1 MDKLSTLFLVLVAW
15 LFSGTA
21 YADDTDTGTST
32 TTTPSLSFSPKDGVL
47 TVNAVGDM
55 TTYKG
60 TIKSTKRVFTQAA
73 EGKIVRRDANSWS
86 YVNVVE
92 NEAFNSSSKYAY
104 VTNSWTACAEG
115 APVND
120 YRNITNVKEIFSIP
134 EGKYIYEAYL
144 DNDKI
149 KINSQ
154 AVTETYSPNWYGIIK
169 YNDVTYSN
177 YVVCSEAHNQGDLLD
192 PATEGLLH
200 TVADMK
206 ENYVVTQY
214 EVISDFVYKSTDG
227 GKNKTH
233 VAKGTYTYVKGESFY
248 TMTDI
253 KNNEISDN
261 STYFAE
267 NGEGAS
273 YVTSKEITAELTF
286 LDAVKDQL
294 ASTGCKT
301 LKFALSGT
309 PATLSKDQVQGI
321 INSANSADYCFDFSN
336 IQGLTEEELSG
347 LTPNGTTTPAWV
359 VPDYSTNGTKIS
371 TEKKKSIAEAYQKA
385 TKKANNDAANNV
397 YWFSPKMQNDMTE
410 DNIANAK
417 YNLNVLSNGNGNSAA
432 CGSKLPEA
440 DTKNV
445 VVYLQGDDL
454 HARAMNATDAIKF
467 DYPGIS
473 NLVLDNITLWGAN
486 MTAFKSCRNAER
498 VILQGEDVS
507 KWTKEP
513 TSQSSVKI
521 VQSIYTPDGS
531 NSTDTV
537 CQIKVLEPG
546 ALNKLSQAH
555 YIDQAITDA
564 FSSDIYGEINTED
577 FTFLNGSNMKR
588 LNLANATYTGPAD
601 DLLTFNNDYLFY
613 LALPTKDASSKTDPD
628 FYNKFN
634 GLFVNCKNLK
644 GLSYYDSVEAQLT
657 ATLRDLRDEKGEIR
671 DITDANGKVIESGV
685 AMGTLK
691 TLTDMETK
699 QTDGNKNIK
708 AVRLAGRMCAQDLG
722 SDIQYDTAGHL
733 VYKITRT
740 AEQGGDE
747 NLTDTL
753 YRKELIPITSHTV
766 GEDELTKKLTT
777 KLDMTRLGALNYALS
792 IETADLKN
800 VSIDEKF
807 QNDLCL
813 GALGKTYGKLKTVT
827 WPTDKSVQEIPTS
840 CFTGNHKI
848 TEICIPENVK
858 KIGGSAFQDVHNLIR
873 VTTTGPSKYREGN
886 VEQEVPEGTYDH
898 GDSTAT
904 FSAKLQMIE
913 TGAFKLVE
921 NFKDVYCLG
930 KDAAPQCQR
939 WAFDTS
945 LTFGNNGF
953 TRTDDGLITRENFY
967 KGGAT
972 DPTDPTK
979 KAPKQWIAVLHFPS
993 GCSSKQVKKYTDP
1006 TREYSVADGK
1016 GTTDGNGHLLMWPKH
1031 TEMLMSYAQGHT
1043 GYTWKAWNPKRKEE
1057 QGANFFELELSDPIY
1072 HDPLH
1077 PTQTM
1082 GNAEYANAIKEGKV
1096 SDGDYRFYVPSTT
1109 TEDYRGWH
1117 EFVLTGSSNYSD
1129 PDDPKWNFDLISDN
1143 EWWTICLPFD
1153 MTKAQ
1158 MKQVF
1163 GGAKDKEGNEL
1174 YPVLCRL
1181 VSVKRD
1187 GTKQQITLKFGK
1199 DLVQYKDETNNE
1211 SKEPTDD
1218 DSVVLHKGHPYML
1231 KPYMPIVDGKV
1242 TIPRDLPFSK
1252 LNYEPPT
1259 DGVDNIIAKDKATI
1273 NKVSPVVRAVDENNK
1288 PVDWYYRFIGTFTKW
1303 YLPENC
1309 YFFAWYSNESKPRW
1323 FYKNY
1328 IDRQKRFWNPNTCV
1342 IMVNKTDSVP
1352 TFVGYGEGGN
1362 GIEATSHWDVFDK
1375 DYKSLFDWDG
1385 FTPKPEVNK
1394 AKLNNPTG
1402 NAQVAPSFYG
1412 FEGASGIVDQIKFN
1426 FKQADPSSAAPVY
1439 NLNGQMVSPDG
1450 DTSRLV
1456 KGIYIKN
1463 GRKFV
1468 VK

>member
-1 MDKLSTLFLVLVAW
+1 MDKLSTLLFVLVAW

-21 YADDTDTGTST
+21 YADDTPTETPTGTAT
-32 TTTPSLSFSPKDGVL
+32 FAAADGVL
-47 TVNAVGDM
+47 TVTASGDLTNY
-55 TTYKG
+55 TTPSTAYFFTAAGAKAIKKG
-60 TIKSTKRVFTQAA
+60 HIKDNPNWADGVN
-73 EGKIVRRDANSWS
+73 EGDLYDPDQLYVYYDASQNK
-86 YVNVVE
+86 NVVIE
-92 NEAFNSSSKYAY
+92 NNATY
-104 VTNSWTACAEG
+104 
-115 APVND
+115 
-120 YRNITNVKEIFSIP
+120 FS
-134 EGKYIYEAYL
+134 
-144 DNDKI
+144 
-149 KINSQ
+149 
-154 AVTETYSPNWYGIIK
+154 TEPG
-169 YNDVTYSN
+169 
-177 YVVCSEAHNQGDLLD
+177 
-192 PATEGLLH
+192 
-200 TVADMK
+200 
-206 ENYVVTQY
+206 
-214 EVISDFVYKSTDG
+214 
-227 GKNKTH
+227 
-233 VAKGTYTYVKGESFY
+233 
-248 TMTDI
+248 
-253 KNNEISDN
+253 
-261 STYFAE
+261 STYIVSKEVTITFAE
-267 NGEGAS
+267 
-273 YVTSKEITAELTF
+273 EIEA
-286 LDAVKDQL
+286 QL
-294 ASTGCKT
+294 KAYKCTT
-301 LKFALSGT
+301 LKFALPENGT
-309 PATLSKDQVQGI
+309 PAILSKDQVQGI

-359 VPDYSTNGTKIS
+359 VPDYSKNGTKIS
-371 TEKKKSIAEAYQKA
+371 TEKKKSIADAYQTA
-385 TKKANNDAANNV
+385 TKKANNV

-417 YNLNVLSNGNGNSAA
+417 YNLNVLSNGNGTSAA

-440 DTKNV
+440 ETKNV
-445 VVYLQGDDL
+445 VVYLQGADL
-454 HARAMNATDAIKF
+454 HARAMNATVAISF

-486 MTAFKSCRNAER
+486 MTAFESFRNAEH
-498 VILQGEDVS
+498 VILQGEDVI

-521 VQSIYTPDGS
+521 VQSVYTPQNGS
-531 NSTDTV
+531 NSSNTV

-555 YIDQAITDA
+555 YIDQAITNA

-601 DLLTFNNDYLFY
+601 DLLTFNNDYLLY
-613 LALPTKDASSKTDPD
+613 LALPTKDANSKTDPD
-628 FYNKFN
+628 FYTKFN
-634 GLFVNCKNLK
+634 GLFDKCKNLK
-644 GLSYYDSVEAQLT
+644 GLSYYDSENAQLT

-671 DITDANGKVIESGV
+671 DIKYANGNIESGV

-733 VYKITRT
+733 VYKITSK
-740 AEQGGDE
+740 AVQGDDE

-753 YRKELIPITSHTV
+753 YQKVLIPITSHTV
-766 GEDELTKKLTT
+766 GEDELTKKLTA
-777 KLDMTRLGALNYALS
+777 KLDMTRVGALNYALS

-813 GALGKTYGKLKTVT
+813 GALGKTYGQLKTVT

-840 CFTGNHKI
+840 CFVSNHNI

-873 VTTTGPSKYREGN
+873 VTTTGPSKYWEGN
-886 VEQEVPEGTYDH
+886 VEKVVPAGTYDH

-913 TGAFKLVE
+913 TGAFSLVE

-930 KDAAPQCQR
+930 KDAPQCQR
-939 WAFDTS
+939 WAFYTN

-1031 TEMLMSYAQGHT
+1031 TEMVMSYAQGHT
-1043 GYTWKAWNPKRKEE
+1043 GYIWKAWTPKRNEK
-1057 QGANFFELELSDPIY
+1057 QGANFFEFELSDAIY

-1096 SDGDYRFYVPSTT
+1096 SDGDYRFYVPSETK
-1109 TEDYRGWH
+1109 EDYQGWH
-1117 EFVLTGSSNYSD
+1117 EFILTGSSNYSD
-1129 PDDPKWNFDLISDN
+1129 PHDPKWNFEKISDN
-1143 EWWTICLPFD
+1143 GWWTICLPFD

-1158 MKQVF
+1158 MAQVF
-1163 GGAKDKEGNEL
+1163 GTKNPDGTVKE

-1181 VSVKRD
+1181 VSVTRD
-1187 GTKQQITLKFGK
+1187 DTKQQITLNFGK

-1211 SKEPTDD
+1211 SKEATDSA
-1218 DSVVLHKGHPYML
+1218 SVVLHKGHPYML
-1231 KPYMPIVDGKV
+1231 KPNMPIDKNGKV
-1242 TIPRDLPFSK
+1242 TIPRDLPFK
-1252 LNYEPPT
+1252 VLKFVPPT
-1259 DGVDNIIAKDKATI
+1259 DGVDNIIAKDEATI
-1273 NKVSPVVRAVDENNK
+1273 NDVSPVVQAVNEK
-1288 PVDWYYRFIGTFTKW
+1288 GEKVDWYYRFIGTFTKW
-1303 YLPENC
+1303 YVPENC
-1309 YFFAWYSNESKPRW
+1309 YFFAWYGKESQPRW

-1342 IMVNKTDSVP
+1342 IMVNNENHVP
-1352 TFVGYGEGGN
+1352 TFVGYGEGQ
-1362 GIEATSHWDVFDK
+1362 EDETSHWDIFDK
-1375 DYKSLFDWDG
+1375 AYVSYFDWDG
-1385 FTPKPEVNK
+1385 YTPKPAVNNAQSNK
-1394 AKLNNPTG
+1394 PTG
-1402 NAQVAPSFYG
+1402 NAKVAPSLYG
-1412 FEGASGIVDQIKFN
+1412 FEGASGIVNQIKFN

>member
-21 YADDTDTGTST
+21 YADDTPTETPTGTAT
-32 TTTPSLSFSPKDGVL
+32 FAAADGVL
-47 TVNAVGDM
+47 TVTASGDLTNY
-55 TTYKG
+55 TTPSTAYFFTTAGASAIKKG
-60 TIKSTKRVFTQAA
+60 YRKDNPNWTEEVKAGDLYDPNQLYFYY
-73 EGKIVRRDANSWS
+73 DASQS
-86 YVNVVE
+86 KNVVIE
-92 NEAFNSSSKYAY
+92 
-104 VTNSWTACAEG
+104 
-115 APVND
+115 
-120 YRNITNVKEIFSIP
+120 
-134 EGKYIYEAYL
+134 
-144 DNDKI
+144 DNDTYFSTEPGSTYIESK
-149 KINSQ
+149 K
-154 AVTETYSPNWYGIIK
+154 VTITFVEEI
-169 YNDVTYSN
+169 
-177 YVVCSEAHNQGDLLD
+177 EAQL
-192 PATEGLLH
+192 
-200 TVADMK
+200 K
-206 ENYVVTQY
+206 
-214 EVISDFVYKSTDG
+214 VYKCT
-227 GKNKTH
+227 
-233 VAKGTYTYVKGESFY
+233 
-248 TMTDI
+248 
-253 KNNEISDN
+253 
-261 STYFAE
+261 
-267 NGEGAS
+267 
-273 YVTSKEITAELTF
+273 
-286 LDAVKDQL
+286 
-294 ASTGCKT
+294 T
-301 LKFALSGT
+301 LKFALPESGT

-321 INSANSADYCFDFSN
+321 INSAKSADYCFDFSN
-336 IQGLTEEELSG
+336 IQGLTEEDLSG
-347 LTPNGTTTPAWV
+347 LTYTGTTTPAWV

-371 TEKKKSIAEAYQKA
+371 TEKKKSIAEAYQTA
-385 TKKANNDAANNV
+385 TNKANNV
-397 YWFSPKMQNDMTE
+397 YWFSPNMQNDMTE
-410 DNIANAK
+410 GGIAK
-417 YNLNVLSNGNGNSAA
+417 YNLNVLSNGNATSAA
-432 CGSKLPEA
+432 YGSKLPEA
-440 DTKNV
+440 ETKNL
-445 VVYLQGDDL
+445 VVYLKGDGTNTL
-454 HARAMNATDAIKF
+454 PGMSPAVAISF

-486 MTAFKSCRNAER
+486 MTAFEPCSNAKR

-507 KWTKEP
+507 KWTKDD
-513 TSQSSVKI
+513 TNQSSVKI
-521 VQSIYTPDGS
+521 VQSVCTPNGS

-588 LNLANATYTGPAD
+588 LNLANATYTGAAD
-601 DLLTFNNDYLFY
+601 DLLTFNNEYLLY
-613 LALPTKDASSKTDPD
+613 LALPTKDANSKTAPD

-634 GLFVNCKNLK
+634 GLFDKCKNLK
-644 GLSYYDSVEAQLT
+644 GLSYYDSVEKQLT
-657 ATLRDLRDEKGEIR
+657 ATLRDLRDENGKIR
-671 DITDANGKVIESGV
+671 DVKYANGNIESGV

-699 QTDGNKNIK
+699 QTDENKNIK

-722 SDIQYDTAGHL
+722 SDIQYDKDGHL
-733 VYKITRT
+733 VYKITSK
-740 AEQGGDE
+740 AVQGGDE

-753 YRKELIPITSHTV
+753 YQKELIPITSNTV

-777 KLDMTRLGALNYALS
+777 KLDMTRVGALNYALS

-813 GALGKTYGKLKTVT
+813 GALGKTYGQLKTVT

-840 CFTGNHKI
+840 CFTNNRYI
-848 TEICIPENVK
+848 TKICIPENVK
-858 KIGGSAFQDVHNLIR
+858 KIGGSAFQNVHNLIR
-873 VTTTGPSKYREGN
+873 VTTTGPSHYTVNN
-886 VEQEVPEGTYDH
+886 VEQEVPAGTYDH

-913 TGAFKLVE
+913 TGAFSLVE

-939 WAFDTS
+939 WAFDTN

-1016 GTTDGNGHLLMWPKH
+1016 GTMDGNGHLLMWPKH

-1043 GYTWKAWNPKRKEE
+1043 GYTWKAWNPKRLEK
-1057 QGANFFELELSDPIY
+1057 QGANFFELELSDAIC

-1096 SDGDYRFYVPSTT
+1096 SDGDYRFYDPSKP

-1129 PDDPKWNFDLISDN
+1129 PHDPKWNFDLISDN

-1352 TFVGYGEGGN
+1352 TFVCYGEGGN

>member
-21 YADDTDTGTST
+21 YADDTPTETPTGTAT
-32 TTTPSLSFSPKDGVL
+32 FAAADGVL
-47 TVNAVGDM
+47 TVTASGDLTNYTSPSTAYFF
-55 TTYKG
+55 TTAGAKAIKKG
-60 TIKSTKRVFTQAA
+60 HIKDNPNWADEIKAGDLYDPDQL
-73 EGKIVRRDANSWS
+73 
-86 YVNVVE
+86 YVDVSQNVVIE
-92 NEAFNSSSKYAY
+92 NNATYFSTEPGSKYIESKE
-104 VTNSWTACAEG
+104 VTITFAE
-115 APVND
+115 
-120 YRNITNVKEIFSIP
+120 EI
-134 EGKYIYEAYL
+134 EAQL
-144 DNDKI
+144 K
-149 KINSQ
+149 
-154 AVTETYSPNWYGIIK
+154 
-169 YNDVTYSN
+169 
-177 YVVCSEAHNQGDLLD
+177 
-192 PATEGLLH
+192 
-200 TVADMK
+200 
-206 ENYVVTQY
+206 
-214 EVISDFVYKSTDG
+214 VYKCT
-227 GKNKTH
+227 
-233 VAKGTYTYVKGESFY
+233 
-248 TMTDI
+248 
-253 KNNEISDN
+253 
-261 STYFAE
+261 
-267 NGEGAS
+267 
-273 YVTSKEITAELTF
+273 
-286 LDAVKDQL
+286 
-294 ASTGCKT
+294 T
-301 LKFALSGT
+301 LKFALPESGT

-321 INSANSADYCFDFSN
+321 INSAKSAEYCFDFSN
-336 IQGLTEEELSG
+336 IQGLTEDELSG

-371 TEKKKSIAEAYQKA
+371 TEKKKSIAEAYQTA
-385 TKKANNDAANNV
+385 TNKANNV
-397 YWFSPKMQNDMTE
+397 YWFSPNMQNDMTE
-410 DNIANAK
+410 GGIAK
-417 YNLNVLSNGNGNSAA
+417 YNLNVLSNGNGTSAA
-432 CGSKLPEA
+432 YGSKLPEA

-454 HARAMNATDAIKF
+454 HARAMNATVAISF

-486 MTAFKSCRNAER
+486 MTAFESCSNAER

-521 VQSIYTPDGS
+521 VQSVYTPNGS
-531 NSTDTV
+531 NSSNTV

-722 SDIQYDTAGHL
+722 SDIQYDTDGHL

-740 AEQGGDE
+740 AEQGGVE

-766 GEDELTKKLTT
+766 GEDELTKELTK
-777 KLDMTRLGALNYALS
+777 KLDMTRVGALNYALS
-792 IETADLKN
+792 IETADLEN

-813 GALGKTYGKLKTVT
+813 GALGKTYGQLKTVT

-840 CFTGNHKI
+840 CFTGNHNI

-858 KIGGSAFQDVHNLIR
+858 KIGGSAFQNVHNLIR
-873 VTTTGPSKYREGN
+873 VTTTGSSKYWEDN
-886 VEQEVPEGTYDH
+886 VEQEVPAGTYDH

-939 WAFDTS
+939 WAFDTN

-953 TRTDDGLITRENFY
+953 TRSDDGLITRENFY

-1057 QGANFFELELSDPIY
+1057 QGANFFELELSDAIY

-1082 GNAEYANAIKEGKV
+1082 GNAEYKEALKEGKFR
-1096 SDGDYRFYVPSTT
+1096 DGDYRFYVPSKT

-1129 PDDPKWNFDLISDN
+1129 PHDPKWNFDKISDN
-1143 EWWTICLPFD
+1143 GWWTICLPFD

-1158 MKQVF
+1158 MAQVF
-1163 GGAKDKEGNEL
+1163 GTKNPDGTVKE

-1181 VSVKRD
+1181 VSVTRD
-1187 GTKQQITLKFGK
+1187 DTKQQITLNFGK

-1211 SKEPTDD
+1211 SKEATDSA
-1218 DSVVLHKGHPYML
+1218 SVVLHKGHPYML
-1231 KPYMPIVDGKV
+1231 KPNMPIDKNGKV
-1242 TIPRDLPFSK
+1242 TIPRDLPFK
-1252 LNYEPPT
+1252 VLKFVPPT
-1259 DGVDNIIAKDKATI
+1259 DGVDNIIAKDEAII
-1273 NKVSPVVRAVDENNK
+1273 NDVSPVVRAVDENNK

-1303 YLPENC
+1303 YVPENC
-1309 YFFAWYSNESKPRW
+1309 YFFAWYGKESQPRW

-1342 IMVNKTDSVP
+1342 IMVNNENHVP
-1352 TFVGYGEGGN
+1352 TFVGYGEGQ
-1362 GIEATSHWDVFDK
+1362 EDETSHWDIFDK
-1375 DYKSLFDWDG
+1375 AYVSYFDWDG
-1385 FTPKPEVNK
+1385 YTPKPAVNNAQSNK
-1394 AKLNNPTG
+1394 PTG
-1402 NAQVAPSFYG
+1402 NAKVAPSLYG
-1412 FEGASGIVDQIKFN
+1412 FEGASGIVNQIKFN

>member
-21 YADDTDTGTST
+21 YADDTPTETPTGTAT
-32 TTTPSLSFSPKDGVL
+32 FAAADGVL
-47 TVNAVGDM
+47 TVTASGDLTNY
-55 TTYKG
+55 TTPSTAYFFTTAGASAIKKG
-60 TIKSTKRVFTQAA
+60 YRKDNPNWTEEVKAGDLYDPDQLYVYY
-73 EGKIVRRDANSWS
+73 DASQNK
-86 YVNVVE
+86 NVVIE
-92 NEAFNSSSKYAY
+92 NNATY
-104 VTNSWTACAEG
+104 
-115 APVND
+115 
-120 YRNITNVKEIFSIP
+120 FS
-134 EGKYIYEAYL
+134 
-144 DNDKI
+144 
-149 KINSQ
+149 
-154 AVTETYSPNWYGIIK
+154 TEPG
-169 YNDVTYSN
+169 
-177 YVVCSEAHNQGDLLD
+177 
-192 PATEGLLH
+192 
-200 TVADMK
+200 
-206 ENYVVTQY
+206 
-214 EVISDFVYKSTDG
+214 
-227 GKNKTH
+227 
-233 VAKGTYTYVKGESFY
+233 
-248 TMTDI
+248 
-253 KNNEISDN
+253 
-261 STYFAE
+261 STYIVSKEVTITFAE
-267 NGEGAS
+267 
-273 YVTSKEITAELTF
+273 EIEA
-286 LDAVKDQL
+286 QL
-294 ASTGCKT
+294 KAYKCTT
-301 LKFALSGT
+301 LKFALPENGT
-309 PATLSKDQVQGI
+309 PAILSKDQVQGI
-321 INSANSADYCFDFSN
+321 INSAKSAEYCFDFSN
-336 IQGLTEEELSG
+336 IQGLTEEDLSG
-347 LTPNGTTTPAWV
+347 LTYTGTTTPAWV

-371 TEKKKSIAEAYQKA
+371 TEKKKSIAEAYQTA
-385 TKKANNDAANNV
+385 TNKANNV

-454 HARAMNATDAIKF
+454 HARAMNATVAISF

-486 MTAFKSCRNAER
+486 MTAFESCRNAER

-507 KWTKEP
+507 TWTKEP

-521 VQSIYTPDGS
+521 VQSVCTPNGS

-601 DLLTFNNDYLFY
+601 DLLTFNNEYLLY

-634 GLFVNCKNLK
+634 GLFDKCKNLK
-644 GLSYYDSVEAQLT
+644 GLSYFDSVEKQLT

-671 DITDANGKVIESGV
+671 DIKYANGNIESGV

-740 AEQGGDE
+740 AKQGGDE

-753 YRKELIPITSHTV
+753 YQKELIPITSHTV
-766 GEDELTKKLTT
+766 GEDELTKELTK
-777 KLDMTRLGALNYALS
+777 KLDMTRVGALNYALS

-813 GALGKTYGKLKTVT
+813 GALGKTYGQLKTVT

-840 CFTGNHKI
+840 CFVSNHNI

-873 VTTTGPSKYREGN
+873 VTTTGPSKYWEGN
-886 VEQEVPEGTYDH
+886 VEKVVPAGTYDH

-913 TGAFKLVE
+913 TGAFSLVE

-930 KDAAPQCQR
+930 KDAPQCQR
-939 WAFDTS
+939 WAFDTN

-993 GCSSKQVKKYTDP
+993 GCSSDQIKKYTDP

-1031 TEMLMSYAQGHT
+1031 TEMVMSYAQGHT
-1043 GYTWKAWNPKRKEE
+1043 GYTWKAWNPKRNEK
-1057 QGANFFELELSDPIY
+1057 QGNEFFELELSDAIY

-1082 GNAEYANAIKEGKV
+1082 GNAEYKEALKEGKFR
-1096 SDGDYRFYVPSTT
+1096 DGDYRFYVPSKT
-1109 TEDYRGWH
+1109 TEDYQGWH
-1117 EFVLTGSSNYSD
+1117 EFILTGSSNYSD
-1129 PDDPKWNFDLISDN
+1129 PHDPKWNFDKISDN
-1143 EWWTICLPFD
+1143 GWWTICLPFD

-1158 MKQVF
+1158 MAQVF
-1163 GGAKDKEGNEL
+1163 GTKNPDGTVKE

-1181 VSVKRD
+1181 VSVTRD
-1187 GTKQQITLKFGK
+1187 DTKQQITLNFGK

-1211 SKEPTDD
+1211 SKEATDSA
-1218 DSVVLHKGHPYML
+1218 SVVLLKGHPYML
-1231 KPYMPIVDGKV
+1231 KPNMPIDKNGKV
-1242 TIPRDLPFSK
+1242 TIPRDLPFK
-1252 LNYEPPT
+1252 VLKFVPPT
-1259 DGVDNIIAKDKATI
+1259 DGVDNIIAKDEAII
-1273 NKVSPVVRAVDENNK
+1273 NDVSPVVQAVNEK
-1288 PVDWYYRFIGTFTKW
+1288 GEKVDWYYRFIGTFTKW
-1303 YLPENC
+1303 YVPENC
-1309 YFFAWYSNESKPRW
+1309 YFFAWYGKESQPRW

-1342 IMVNKTDSVP
+1342 IMVNKTNYVP
-1352 TFVGYGEGGN
+1352 KFMGYDEGLQ
-1362 GIEATSHWDVFDK
+1362 ATSHWDIFDK
-1375 DYKSLFDWDG
+1375 AYVSYFDWDG
-1385 FTPKPEVNK
+1385 YTPKPAVNNAQSNK
-1394 AKLNNPTG
+1394 PTG
-1402 NAQVAPSFYG
+1402 NAKVAPSLYG

>member
-1 MDKLSTLFLVLVAW
+1 MDKLSTLFFVLVAW

-21 YADDTDTGTST
+21 YADDTPTETPTGTAT
-32 TTTPSLSFSPKDGVL
+32 FAAADGVL
-47 TVNAVGDM
+47 TVTASGDLTNYTTPSTAYFFTAAGAKAIKKGHIKDNPNWADGVNEGDLYDPDQLYVYYDASQNKNVVIENNA
-55 TTYKG
+55 TYF
-60 TIKSTKRVFTQAA
+60 STKP
-73 EGKIVRRDANSWS
+73 G
-86 YVNVVE
+86 
-92 NEAFNSSSKYAY
+92 
-104 VTNSWTACAEG
+104 
-115 APVND
+115 
-120 YRNITNVKEIFSIP
+120 
-134 EGKYIYEAYL
+134 
-144 DNDKI
+144 
-149 KINSQ
+149 
-154 AVTETYSPNWYGIIK
+154 
-169 YNDVTYSN
+169 
-177 YVVCSEAHNQGDLLD
+177 
-192 PATEGLLH
+192 
-200 TVADMK
+200 
-206 ENYVVTQY
+206 
-214 EVISDFVYKSTDG
+214 
-227 GKNKTH
+227 
-233 VAKGTYTYVKGESFY
+233 
-248 TMTDI
+248 
-253 KNNEISDN
+253 
-261 STYFAE
+261 STYIE
-267 NGEGAS
+267 S
-273 YVTSKEITAELTF
+273 KKVTITFVEEIEAKLKANKCT
-286 LDAVKDQL
+286 
-294 ASTGCKT
+294 T
-301 LKFALSGT
+301 LKFALPESGT

-321 INSANSADYCFDFSN
+321 INSAKSADYCFDFSN
-336 IQGLTEEELSG
+336 IQGLTEEDLSG
-347 LTPNGTTTPAWV
+347 LTYTGTTTPAWV

-371 TEKKKSIAEAYQKA
+371 TEKKKSIAEAYQTA
-385 TKKANNDAANNV
+385 TNKANNV

-410 DNIANAK
+410 GGIVK
-417 YNLNVLSNGNGNSAA
+417 YNLNVLSNGNGTSAA

-440 DTKNV
+440 ETKNV

-486 MTAFKSCRNAER
+486 MTAFESFRNAER
-498 VILQGEDVS
+498 VILQVEDVS

-521 VQSIYTPDGS
+521 VQSVYTPQNGS
-531 NSTDTV
+531 NSSNTV
-537 CQIKVLEPG
+537 CQINVLEPG

-588 LNLANATYTGPAD
+588 LNLANATYTGAAD
-601 DLLTFNNDYLFY
+601 DLLNFNNDYLFY

-644 GLSYYDSVEAQLT
+644 GLSYYDSENAQLT
-657 ATLRDLRDEKGEIR
+657 ATLRDLRDEKGKIR
-671 DITDANGKVIESGV
+671 DIKDAKGNLIESGV

-699 QTDGNKNIK
+699 QTDENKNIK

-722 SDIQYDTAGHL
+722 SDIQYDKDGHL
-733 VYKITRT
+733 VYKITSK
-740 AEQGGDE
+740 AVQGDDE

-753 YRKELIPITSHTV
+753 YQKELIPITSHTV
-766 GEDELTKKLTT
+766 GEDELTKELTK
-777 KLDMTRLGALNYALS
+777 KLDMTRVGALNYALS

-813 GALGKTYGKLKTVT
+813 GALGKTYGQLKTVT

-840 CFTGNHKI
+840 CFVSNHNI

-873 VTTTGPSKYREGN
+873 VTTTGPSKYWEGN
-886 VEQEVPEGTYDH
+886 VEKVVPAGTYDH

-913 TGAFKLVE
+913 TGAFSLVE

-930 KDAAPQCQR
+930 KDAPQCQR
-939 WAFDTS
+939 WAFYTN

-993 GCSSKQVKKYTDP
+993 GCSSDQIKKYTDP

-1031 TEMLMSYAQGHT
+1031 TEMVMSYAQGHT
-1043 GYTWKAWNPKRKEE
+1043 GYTWKAWNPKRNEK
-1057 QGANFFELELSDPIY
+1057 QGNAFFELELSDAIY

-1109 TEDYRGWH
+1109 TEDYQGWH
-1117 EFVLTGSSNYSD
+1117 EFVLTGSYHYSD
-1129 PDDPKWNFDLISDN
+1129 PEPTWNFDKISDN
-1143 EWWTICLPFD
+1143 GWWTICLPFD

-1158 MKQVF
+1158 MAQVF
-1163 GGAKDKEGNEL
+1163 GTKNPDGSVKE

-1187 GTKQQITLKFGK
+1187 DTKKQITLNFGK

-1211 SKEPTDD
+1211 SKEATDSA
-1218 DSVVLHKGHPYML
+1218 SVVLHKGYPYML
-1231 KPYMPIVDGKV
+1231 KPNMPIDKNGKV
-1242 TIPRDLPFSK
+1242 TIPRDLPFK
-1252 LNYEPPT
+1252 VLNFVPPT
-1259 DGVDNIIAKDKATI
+1259 DGVDNIIAKNEATI
-1273 NKVSPVVRAVDENNK
+1273 NDVSPVVQAVNEK
-1288 PVDWYYRFIGTFTKW
+1288 GEKVDWYYRFIGTFTKW
-1303 YLPENC
+1303 YVPENC
-1309 YFFAWYSNESKPRW
+1309 YFFAWYGKESQPRW

-1342 IMVNKTDSVP
+1342 IMVNKTNYVP
-1352 TFVGYGEGGN
+1352 KFMGYDEGLQ
-1362 GIEATSHWDVFDK
+1362 ATSHWDVFDK
-1375 DYKSLFDWDG
+1375 AYVSYFDWDG
-1385 FTPKPEVNK
+1385 YTDKPAAK
-1394 AKLNNPTG
+1394 AKESNLPTG
-1402 NAQVAPSFYG
+1402 NAKVAPSLYG
-1412 FEGASGIVDQIKFN
+1412 FEGASGIVNQIKFN

>member
-21 YADDTDTGTST
+21 YADDTPTETPTGTAT
-32 TTTPSLSFSPKDGVL
+32 FAAADGVL
-47 TVNAVGDM
+47 TVTASGDLTNY
-55 TTYKG
+55 TTPSTAYFFTAAGAKAIKKG
-60 TIKSTKRVFTQAA
+60 HIKDNPNWADGVN
-73 EGKIVRRDANSWS
+73 EGDLYDPDQLYVYYDASQNK
-86 YVNVVE
+86 NVVIE
-92 NEAFNSSSKYAY
+92 NNATY
-104 VTNSWTACAEG
+104 
-115 APVND
+115 
-120 YRNITNVKEIFSIP
+120 FS
-134 EGKYIYEAYL
+134 
-144 DNDKI
+144 
-149 KINSQ
+149 
-154 AVTETYSPNWYGIIK
+154 TEPG
-169 YNDVTYSN
+169 
-177 YVVCSEAHNQGDLLD
+177 
-192 PATEGLLH
+192 
-200 TVADMK
+200 
-206 ENYVVTQY
+206 
-214 EVISDFVYKSTDG
+214 
-227 GKNKTH
+227 
-233 VAKGTYTYVKGESFY
+233 
-248 TMTDI
+248 
-253 KNNEISDN
+253 
-261 STYFAE
+261 STYIVSKEVTITFAE
-267 NGEGAS
+267 
-273 YVTSKEITAELTF
+273 EIEA
-286 LDAVKDQL
+286 QL
-294 ASTGCKT
+294 KAYKCTT
-301 LKFALSGT
+301 LKFALPENGT
-309 PATLSKDQVQGI
+309 PAILSKDQVQGI

-371 TEKKKSIAEAYQKA
+371 TEKKKSIAEAYQTA
-385 TKKANNDAANNV
+385 TNKANNV
-397 YWFSPKMQNDMTE
+397 YWFSPNMQNDMTE
-410 DNIANAK
+410 DGIAK

-440 DTKNV
+440 ETKNV

-454 HARAMNATDAIKF
+454 HALAMNATDAIKF

-486 MTAFKSCRNAER
+486 MTAFESFRNAER

-521 VQSIYTPDGS
+521 VQSVYTPNSS
-531 NSTDTV
+531 NTV

-588 LNLANATYTGPAD
+588 LNLANATYTGAAD
-601 DLLTFNNDYLFY
+601 DLLTFNNEYLLY
-613 LALPTKDASSKTDPD
+613 LALPTKGENSQTDTD

-634 GLFVNCKNLK
+634 GLFDKCKNLK
-644 GLSYYDSVEAQLT
+644 GLSYYDSENAQLT
-657 ATLRDLRDEKGEIR
+657 ATLRDLRDENGEIR

-699 QTDGNKNIK
+699 QTDENKNIK

-722 SDIQYDTAGHL
+722 SDIQYDKDGHL
-733 VYKITRT
+733 VYKITSK
-740 AEQGGDE
+740 AVQGDDE

-753 YRKELIPITSHTV
+753 YQKELIPITSHTV
-766 GEDELTKKLTT
+766 GEDELTKELTK
-777 KLDMTRLGALNYALS
+777 KLDMTRVGALNYALS

-813 GALGKTYGKLKTVT
+813 GALGKTYGQLKTVT

-848 TEICIPENVK
+848 TEICIPANVK

-873 VTTTGPSKYREGN
+873 VTTTRPSKYWEGN
-886 VEQEVPEGTYDH
+886 VEKVVPAGTYDH

-904 FSAKLQMIE
+904 FSANLKMIE
-913 TGAFKLVE
+913 TGAFSLVE

-930 KDAAPQCQR
+930 KDAPQCQR
-939 WAFDTS
+939 WAFYTN

-993 GCSSKQVKKYTDP
+993 GCSSDQIKKYTDP

-1031 TEMLMSYAQGHT
+1031 TEMVMSYAQGHT
-1043 GYTWKAWNPKRKEE
+1043 GYTWKAWNPKRNEK
-1057 QGANFFELELSDPIY
+1057 QGNEFFELELSDAIY

-1082 GNAEYANAIKEGKV
+1082 GNAEYKEALKEGKFR
-1096 SDGDYRFYVPSTT
+1096 DGDYRFYVPSKT
-1109 TEDYRGWH
+1109 TEDYQGWH
-1117 EFVLTGSSNYSD
+1117 EFILTGSSNYSD
-1129 PDDPKWNFDLISDN
+1129 PHDPKWNFDKISDN
-1143 EWWTICLPFD
+1143 GWWTICLPFD

-1158 MKQVF
+1158 MAQVF
-1163 GGAKDKEGNEL
+1163 GTKNPDGTVKE

-1181 VSVKRD
+1181 VSVTRD
-1187 GTKQQITLKFGK
+1187 DTKQQITLNFGK

-1211 SKEPTDD
+1211 SKEATDSA
-1218 DSVVLHKGHPYML
+1218 SVVLLKGHPYML
-1231 KPYMPIVDGKV
+1231 KPNMPIDKNGKV
-1242 TIPRDLPFSK
+1242 TIPRDLPFK
-1252 LNYEPPT
+1252 VLKFVPPT
-1259 DGVDNIIAKDKATI
+1259 DGVDNIIAKNEAII
-1273 NKVSPVVRAVDENNK
+1273 NDVSPVVRAVDENNK

-1303 YLPENC
+1303 YIPENC
-1309 YFFAWYSNESKPRW
+1309 YFFAWYGKESQPRW

-1342 IMVNKTDSVP
+1342 IMVNKTNYVP
-1352 TFVGYGEGGN
+1352 KFMGYDEGHQ
-1362 GIEATSHWDVFDK
+1362 ATSHWDIFDK
-1375 DYKSLFDWDG
+1375 AYASYFDWDG
-1385 FTPKPEVNK
+1385 YTPKPAVNNAQSNK
-1394 AKLNNPTG
+1394 PTG
-1402 NAQVAPSFYG
+1402 NAKVAPSLYG
-1412 FEGASGIVDQIKFN
+1412 FEGASGIVNQIKFN

>member
-21 YADDTDTGTST
+21 YADDTPTETPTGTAT
-32 TTTPSLSFSPKDGVL
+32 FAAADGVL
-47 TVNAVGDM
+47 TVTASGDLTNY
-55 TTYKG
+55 TTPSTAYFFTTAGASAIKKG
-60 TIKSTKRVFTQAA
+60 YRKDNPNWTEEVKAGDLYDPNQLYFYY
-73 EGKIVRRDANSWS
+73 DASQS
-86 YVNVVE
+86 KNVVIE
-92 NEAFNSSSKYAY
+92 
-104 VTNSWTACAEG
+104 
-115 APVND
+115 
-120 YRNITNVKEIFSIP
+120 
-134 EGKYIYEAYL
+134 
-144 DNDKI
+144 DNDTYFSTEPGSTYIESK
-149 KINSQ
+149 K
-154 AVTETYSPNWYGIIK
+154 VTITFVEEI
-169 YNDVTYSN
+169 
-177 YVVCSEAHNQGDLLD
+177 EAQL
-192 PATEGLLH
+192 
-200 TVADMK
+200 K
-206 ENYVVTQY
+206 
-214 EVISDFVYKSTDG
+214 VYKCT
-227 GKNKTH
+227 
-233 VAKGTYTYVKGESFY
+233 
-248 TMTDI
+248 
-253 KNNEISDN
+253 
-261 STYFAE
+261 
-267 NGEGAS
+267 
-273 YVTSKEITAELTF
+273 
-286 LDAVKDQL
+286 
-294 ASTGCKT
+294 T
-301 LKFALSGT
+301 LKFALPESGT

-321 INSANSADYCFDFSN
+321 INSAKSADYCFDFSN
-336 IQGLTEEELSG
+336 IQGLTEEDLSG
-347 LTPNGTTTPAWV
+347 LTYTGTTTPAWV

-371 TEKKKSIAEAYQKA
+371 TEKKKSIAEAYQTA
-385 TKKANNDAANNV
+385 TNKANNV
-397 YWFSPKMQNDMTE
+397 YWFSPNMQNDMTE
-410 DNIANAK
+410 GGIAK
-417 YNLNVLSNGNGNSAA
+417 YNLNVLSNGNATSAA
-432 CGSKLPEA
+432 YGSKLPEA
-440 DTKNV
+440 ETKNL
-445 VVYLQGDDL
+445 VVYLKGDGTNTL
-454 HARAMNATDAIKF
+454 PGMSPAVAISF

-473 NLVLDNITLWGAN
+473 NLVFDNITLWGAN

-498 VILQGEDVS
+498 VILQGVDVS
-507 KWTKEP
+507 TWTKEP

-644 GLSYYDSVEAQLT
+644 GLSHYDSVEAQLT

-873 VTTTGPSKYREGN
+873 VTTTGPSKYGEGN
-886 VEQEVPEGTYDH
+886 VEQEVPAGTYDH

-939 WAFDTS
+939 WAFDTN

-1117 EFVLTGSSNYSD
+1117 EFVLAGSSNYSD
-1129 PDDPKWNFDLISDN
+1129 PHDPKWNFDLISDN

>member
-21 YADDTDTGTST
+21 YADDTPTETPTGTAT
-32 TTTPSLSFSPKDGVL
+32 FAAADGVL
-47 TVNAVGDM
+47 TVTASGDLTNY
-55 TTYKG
+55 TTPSTAYFFTTAGASAIKKG
-60 TIKSTKRVFTQAA
+60 HIKDNPNWADEIKAGDLYDPGQL
-73 EGKIVRRDANSWS
+73 
-86 YVNVVE
+86 YVDVSQNVVIE
-92 NEAFNSSSKYAY
+92 NNATYFSTEPGSKYIESKE
-104 VTNSWTACAEG
+104 VTITFAE
-115 APVND
+115 
-120 YRNITNVKEIFSIP
+120 EI
-134 EGKYIYEAYL
+134 EAQL
-144 DNDKI
+144 K
-149 KINSQ
+149 
-154 AVTETYSPNWYGIIK
+154 
-169 YNDVTYSN
+169 
-177 YVVCSEAHNQGDLLD
+177 
-192 PATEGLLH
+192 
-200 TVADMK
+200 
-206 ENYVVTQY
+206 
-214 EVISDFVYKSTDG
+214 VYKCT
-227 GKNKTH
+227 
-233 VAKGTYTYVKGESFY
+233 
-248 TMTDI
+248 
-253 KNNEISDN
+253 
-261 STYFAE
+261 
-267 NGEGAS
+267 
-273 YVTSKEITAELTF
+273 
-286 LDAVKDQL
+286 
-294 ASTGCKT
+294 T
-301 LKFALSGT
+301 LKFALPESGT

-347 LTPNGTTTPAWV
+347 LTYTGTTTPAWV

-371 TEKKKSIAEAYQKA
+371 TEKKKSIAEAYQTKTNKA
-385 TKKANNDAANNV
+385 HNV
-397 YWFSPKMQNDMTE
+397 YWFSPNMQNDMTE
-410 DNIANAK
+410 DGIVK
-417 YNLNVLSNGNGNSAA
+417 YNLNVLSNGNGTSAA
-432 CGSKLPEA
+432 YGSKLPEA
-440 DTKNV
+440 ETKNV
-445 VVYLQGDDL
+445 VVYLQGADL
-454 HARAMNATDAIKF
+454 NARAMNATDAIKF

-486 MTAFKSCRNAER
+486 MTAFESFRNAER
-498 VILQGEDVS
+498 VILQGVDVS
-507 KWTKEP
+507 TWTKEP
-513 TSQSSVKI
+513 TNESSVKI
-521 VQSIYTPDGS
+521 VQSVNTPQNGS
-531 NSTDTV
+531 NSSNTV

-588 LNLANATYTGPAD
+588 LNLANATYTGAAD
-601 DLLTFNNDYLFY
+601 DLLTFNNEYLLY
-613 LALPTKDASSKTDPD
+613 LALPTKGENSQTDTD

-634 GLFVNCKNLK
+634 GLFDKCKNLK
-644 GLSYYDSVEAQLT
+644 GLSYYDSENAQLT
-657 ATLRDLRDEKGEIR
+657 ATLRDLRDENGEIR
-671 DITDANGKVIESGV
+671 DIKDAKGNLIESGV

-766 GEDELTKKLTT
+766 GEDELTKELTK
-777 KLDMTRLGALNYALS
+777 KLDMTRVGALNYALS

-800 VSIDEKF
+800 VSIDENF

-813 GALGKTYGKLKTVT
+813 GALGKTYGKLTTVT

-840 CFTGNHKI
+840 CFTGNHNI

-858 KIGGSAFQDVHNLIR
+858 KIGGSAFQDVYNLIR
-873 VTTTGPSKYREGN
+873 VTTTGPSKYWEGN
-886 VEQEVPEGTYDH
+886 VEKVVPAGTYDH

-904 FSAKLQMIE
+904 FSANLKMIE
-913 TGAFKLVE
+913 TGAFSLVE

-930 KDAAPQCQR
+930 KDAPQCQR
-939 WAFDTS
+939 WAFYTN

-993 GCSSKQVKKYTDP
+993 GCSSKQIEKYTDP

-1031 TEMLMSYAQGHT
+1031 TEMVMSYAQGHT
-1043 GYTWKAWNPKRKEE
+1043 GYTWKAWNLKRNEK
-1057 QGANFFELELSDPIY
+1057 QGANFFELELSDAIY
-1072 HDPLH
+1072 HDPLC

-1096 SDGDYRFYVPSTT
+1096 SDGDYRFYVPSETK
-1109 TEDYRGWH
+1109 EDYRGWH
-1117 EFVLTGSSNYSD
+1117 EFILTGSYHYSD
-1129 PDDPKWNFDLISDN
+1129 PEPTWNFDKISDN
-1143 EWWTICLPFD
+1143 GWWTICLPFN

-1158 MKQVF
+1158 MAQVF
-1163 GGAKDKEGNEL
+1163 GTKNPDGSVKE

-1181 VSVKRD
+1181 VSVTRD
-1187 GTKQQITLKFGK
+1187 DTKQQITLNFGK

-1211 SKEPTDD
+1211 SKEATDSA
-1218 DSVVLHKGHPYML
+1218 SVVLHKGHPYML
-1231 KPYMPIVDGKV
+1231 KPNMPIDKNGKV
-1242 TIPRDLPFSK
+1242 TIPRDLPFK
-1252 LNYEPPT
+1252 VLKFVPPT
-1259 DGVDNIIAKDKATI
+1259 DGVDNIIAKDEAII
-1273 NKVSPVVRAVDENNK
+1273 NDVSPVVRAVDENNK

-1303 YLPENC
+1303 YVPENC
-1309 YFFAWYSNESKPRW
+1309 YFFAWYGKESQPRW

-1342 IMVNKTDSVP
+1342 IMVNKTNYVP
-1352 TFVGYGEGGN
+1352 KFMGYDEGLQQ
-1362 GIEATSHWDVFDK
+1362 TSHWDIFDK
-1375 DYKSLFDWDG
+1375 AYVSYFDWDG
-1385 FTPKPEVNK
+1385 YTDKPEVNK

-1402 NAQVAPSFYG
+1402 NAKVAPSFYG
-1412 FEGASGIVDQIKFN
+1412 FEGASGIVNQIKFN

>member
-1 MDKLSTLFLVLVAW
+1 MDKLSTLLLVLVAW

-21 YADDTDTGTST
+21 YADDTPTETPTGTAT
-32 TTTPSLSFSPKDGVL
+32 FAAADGVL
-47 TVNAVGDM
+47 TVTASGDLTNY
-55 TTYKG
+55 TTPSTAYFFTTAGASAIKKG
-60 TIKSTKRVFTQAA
+60 YRKDNPNWTEEVKAGDLYDPNQLYFYY
-73 EGKIVRRDANSWS
+73 DASQS
-86 YVNVVE
+86 KNVVIE
-92 NEAFNSSSKYAY
+92 
-104 VTNSWTACAEG
+104 
-115 APVND
+115 
-120 YRNITNVKEIFSIP
+120 
-134 EGKYIYEAYL
+134 
-144 DNDKI
+144 DNDTYFSTEPGSTYIESK
-149 KINSQ
+149 K
-154 AVTETYSPNWYGIIK
+154 VTITFVEEI
-169 YNDVTYSN
+169 
-177 YVVCSEAHNQGDLLD
+177 EAQL
-192 PATEGLLH
+192 
-200 TVADMK
+200 K
-206 ENYVVTQY
+206 
-214 EVISDFVYKSTDG
+214 VYKCT
-227 GKNKTH
+227 
-233 VAKGTYTYVKGESFY
+233 
-248 TMTDI
+248 
-253 KNNEISDN
+253 
-261 STYFAE
+261 
-267 NGEGAS
+267 
-273 YVTSKEITAELTF
+273 
-286 LDAVKDQL
+286 
-294 ASTGCKT
+294 T
-301 LKFALSGT
+301 LKFALPESGT

-321 INSANSADYCFDFSN
+321 INSAKSADYCFDFSN
-336 IQGLTEEELSG
+336 IQGLTEEDLSG
-347 LTPNGTTTPAWV
+347 LTYTGTTTPAWV

-371 TEKKKSIAEAYQKA
+371 TEKKKSIAEAYQTA
-385 TKKANNDAANNV
+385 TNKANNV
-397 YWFSPKMQNDMTE
+397 YWFSPNMQNDMTE
-410 DNIANAK
+410 GGIAK
-417 YNLNVLSNGNGNSAA
+417 YNLNVLSNGNATSAA
-432 CGSKLPEA
+432 YGSKLPEA
-440 DTKNV
+440 ETKNL
-445 VVYLQGDDL
+445 VVYLKGDGTNTL
-454 HARAMNATDAIKF
+454 PGMSPAVAISF

-473 NLVLDNITLWGAN
+473 NLVFDNITLWGAN
-486 MTAFKSCRNAER
+486 MTAFESCRNAKR
-498 VILQGEDVS
+498 VILQGVDVS
-507 KWTKEP
+507 TWTKEP

-521 VQSIYTPDGS
+521 VQSVYTPDGS

-601 DLLTFNNDYLFY
+601 DLLTFNNEYLLY

-634 GLFVNCKNLK
+634 GLFDKCKNLK
-644 GLSYYDSVEAQLT
+644 GLSYFDSVEKQLT

-671 DITDANGKVIESGV
+671 DIKYANGNIESGV

-740 AEQGGDE
+740 AKQGGDE

-753 YRKELIPITSHTV
+753 YQKELIPITSHTV
-766 GEDELTKKLTT
+766 GEDELTKELTK
-777 KLDMTRLGALNYALS
+777 KLDMTRVGALNYALS

-813 GALGKTYGKLKTVT
+813 GALGKTYGQLKTVT

-840 CFTGNHKI
+840 CFVSNHNI

-873 VTTTGPSKYREGN
+873 VTTTGPSKYWEGN
-886 VEQEVPEGTYDH
+886 VEKVVPAGTYDH

-913 TGAFKLVE
+913 TGAFSLVE

-930 KDAAPQCQR
+930 KDAPQCQR
-939 WAFDTS
+939 WAFYTN

-993 GCSSKQVKKYTDP
+993 GCSSDQIKKYTDP

-1129 PDDPKWNFDLISDN
+1129 PHDPKWNFDLISDN

>member
-21 YADDTDTGTST
+21 YADDTPTETPTGTAT
-32 TTTPSLSFSPKDGVL
+32 FAAADGVL
-47 TVNAVGDM
+47 TVTASGDLTNY
-55 TTYKG
+55 TTPSTAYFFTTAGASAIKKG
-60 TIKSTKRVFTQAA
+60 YRKDNPNWTEEVKAGDLYDPNQLYFYY
-73 EGKIVRRDANSWS
+73 DASQS
-86 YVNVVE
+86 KNVVIE
-92 NEAFNSSSKYAY
+92 
-104 VTNSWTACAEG
+104 
-115 APVND
+115 
-120 YRNITNVKEIFSIP
+120 
-134 EGKYIYEAYL
+134 
-144 DNDKI
+144 DNDTYFSTEPGSTYIESK
-149 KINSQ
+149 K
-154 AVTETYSPNWYGIIK
+154 VTITFVEEI
-169 YNDVTYSN
+169 
-177 YVVCSEAHNQGDLLD
+177 EAQL
-192 PATEGLLH
+192 
-200 TVADMK
+200 K
-206 ENYVVTQY
+206 
-214 EVISDFVYKSTDG
+214 VYKCT
-227 GKNKTH
+227 
-233 VAKGTYTYVKGESFY
+233 
-248 TMTDI
+248 
-253 KNNEISDN
+253 
-261 STYFAE
+261 
-267 NGEGAS
+267 
-273 YVTSKEITAELTF
+273 
-286 LDAVKDQL
+286 
-294 ASTGCKT
+294 T
-301 LKFALSGT
+301 LKFALPESGT

-321 INSANSADYCFDFSN
+321 INSAKSADYCFDFSN
-336 IQGLTEEELSG
+336 IQGLTEEDLSG
-347 LTPNGTTTPAWV
+347 LTYTGTTTPAWV

-371 TEKKKSIAEAYQKA
+371 TEKKKSIAEAYQ
-385 TKKANNDAANNV
+385 TKTNKANNV
-397 YWFSPKMQNDMTE
+397 YWFSPNMQNDMTE
-410 DNIANAK
+410 GGIAK
-417 YNLNVLSNGNGNSAA
+417 YNLNVLSNGNATSAA
-432 CGSKLPEA
+432 YGSKLPEA
-440 DTKNV
+440 ETKNL
-445 VVYLQGDDL
+445 VVYLKGDGTNTL
-454 HARAMNATDAIKF
+454 PGMSPAVAISF

-473 NLVLDNITLWGAN
+473 NLVFDNITLWGAN
-486 MTAFKSCRNAER
+486 MTAFESCRNAKR
-498 VILQGEDVS
+498 VILQGVDVS
-507 KWTKEP
+507 TWTKEP

-521 VQSIYTPDGS
+521 VQSVYTPDGS

-601 DLLTFNNDYLFY
+601 DLLTFNNEYLLY

-634 GLFVNCKNLK
+634 GLFDKCKNLK
-644 GLSYYDSVEAQLT
+644 GLSYFDSVEKQLT

-671 DITDANGKVIESGV
+671 DIKYANGNIESGV

-733 VYKITRT
+733 VYKITSK
-740 AEQGGDE
+740 AVQGDDE

-753 YRKELIPITSHTV
+753 YQKELIPITSHTV
-766 GEDELTKKLTT
+766 GEDELTKELTK
-777 KLDMTRLGALNYALS
+777 KLDMTRVGALNYALS

-813 GALGKTYGKLKTVT
+813 GALGKTYGQLKTVT

-840 CFTGNHKI
+840 CFVSNHNI

-873 VTTTGPSKYREGN
+873 VTTTGPSTYWEDN
-886 VEQEVPEGTYDH
+886 VEKVVPAGTYDH

-913 TGAFKLVE
+913 TGAFSLVE

-939 WAFDTS
+939 WAFDTN

-1057 QGANFFELELSDPIY
+1057 QGANFFELELSDAIY

-1129 PDDPKWNFDLISDN
+1129 PHDPKWNFDKISDN
-1143 EWWTICLPFD
+1143 GWWTICLPFD

-1158 MKQVF
+1158 MAQVF
-1163 GGAKDKEGNEL
+1163 GTKNPDGTVKE

-1181 VSVKRD
+1181 VSVTRD
-1187 GTKQQITLKFGK
+1187 DTKQQITLNFGK

-1211 SKEPTDD
+1211 SKEATDSA
-1218 DSVVLHKGHPYML
+1218 SVVLLKGHPYML
-1231 KPYMPIVDGKV
+1231 KPNMPIDKNGKV
-1242 TIPRDLPFSK
+1242 TIPRDLPFK
-1252 LNYEPPT
+1252 VLKFVPPT
-1259 DGVDNIIAKDKATI
+1259 DGVDNIIAKDEAII
-1273 NKVSPVVRAVDENNK
+1273 NDVSPVVRAVDENNK

-1303 YLPENC
+1303 YVPENC
-1309 YFFAWYSNESKPRW
+1309 YFFAWYGKESQPRW

-1342 IMVNKTDSVP
+1342 IMVNNENHVP
-1352 TFVGYGEGGN
+1352 TFVGYGEGQ
-1362 GIEATSHWDVFDK
+1362 EDETSHWDIFDK
-1375 DYKSLFDWDG
+1375 AYVSYFDWDG
-1385 FTPKPEVNK
+1385 YTPKPAVNNAQSNK
-1394 AKLNNPTG
+1394 PTG
-1402 NAQVAPSFYG
+1402 NAKVAPSLYG
-1412 FEGASGIVDQIKFN
+1412 FEGASGIVNQIKFN

>member
-1 MDKLSTLFLVLVAW
+1 MDKLSTLFLVLLAW

-21 YADDTDTGTST
+21 YADDTPTETPTGTAT
-32 TTTPSLSFSPKDGVL
+32 FAAADGVL
-47 TVNAVGDM
+47 TVTASGDLTNY
-55 TTYKG
+55 TTPSTAYFFTAAGAKAIKKG
-60 TIKSTKRVFTQAA
+60 HIKDNPNWADGVN
-73 EGKIVRRDANSWS
+73 EGDLYDPDQLYVYYDASQNK
-86 YVNVVE
+86 NVVIE
-92 NEAFNSSSKYAY
+92 NNATYFSTEPGSKYIESKE
-104 VTNSWTACAEG
+104 VT
-115 APVND
+115 
-120 YRNITNVKEIFSIP
+120 IT
-134 EGKYIYEAYL
+134 
-144 DNDKI
+144 
-149 KINSQ
+149 
-154 AVTETYSPNWYGIIK
+154 
-169 YNDVTYSN
+169 
-177 YVVCSEAHNQGDLLD
+177 
-192 PATEGLLH
+192 
-200 TVADMK
+200 
-206 ENYVVTQY
+206 
-214 EVISDFVYKSTDG
+214 
-227 GKNKTH
+227 
-233 VAKGTYTYVKGESFY
+233 
-248 TMTDI
+248 
-253 KNNEISDN
+253 
-261 STYFAE
+261 FAE
-267 NGEGAS
+267 
-273 YVTSKEITAELTF
+273 EIEA
-286 LDAVKDQL
+286 QL
-294 ASTGCKT
+294 KANKCTT
-301 LKFALSGT
+301 LKFALPKNGT

-321 INSANSADYCFDFSN
+321 INSAKSAEYCFDFSN
-336 IQGLTEEELSG
+336 IQGLTEEDLSG
-347 LTPNGTTTPAWV
+347 LTYTGTTTPAWV

-371 TEKKKSIAEAYQKA
+371 TEKKKSIAEAYQTA
-385 TKKANNDAANNV
+385 TNKANNV

-454 HARAMNATDAIKF
+454 HARAMNATVAISF

-486 MTAFKSCRNAER
+486 MTAFESCRNAER

-521 VQSIYTPDGS
+521 VQSVCTPNGS

-601 DLLTFNNDYLFY
+601 DLLTFNNDDLFY

-858 KIGGSAFQDVHNLIR
+858 KIGGSAFLDVHNLIR

-939 WAFDTS
+939 WAFDTN

-1129 PDDPKWNFDLISDN
+1129 PDDPKWNFDKISDN
-1143 EWWTICLPFD
+1143 GWWTICLPFD

-1158 MKQVF
+1158 MAQVF
-1163 GGAKDKEGNEL
+1163 GTKNPDGTVKE

-1181 VSVKRD
+1181 VSVTRD
-1187 GTKQQITLKFGK
+1187 DTKQQITLNFGK

-1211 SKEPTDD
+1211 SKEATDSA
-1218 DSVVLHKGHPYML
+1218 SVVLHKGHPYML
-1231 KPYMPIVDGKV
+1231 KPNMPIDKNGKV
-1242 TIPRDLPFSK
+1242 TIPRDLPFK
-1252 LNYEPPT
+1252 VLKFVPPT
-1259 DGVDNIIAKDKATI
+1259 DGVDNIIAKDEAII
-1273 NKVSPVVRAVDENNK
+1273 NDVSPVVRAVDENNK

-1303 YLPENC
+1303 YVPENC
-1309 YFFAWYSNESKPRW
+1309 YFFAWYGKESQPRW

-1342 IMVNKTDSVP
+1342 IMVNNENHVP
-1352 TFVGYGEGGN
+1352 TFVGYGEGQ
-1362 GIEATSHWDVFDK
+1362 EDETSHWDIFDK
-1375 DYKSLFDWDG
+1375 AYVSYFDWDG
-1385 FTPKPEVNK
+1385 YTPKPAVNNAQSNK
-1394 AKLNNPTG
+1394 PTG
-1402 NAQVAPSFYG
+1402 NAKVAPSLYG
-1412 FEGASGIVDQIKFN
+1412 FEGASGIVNQIKFN

>member
-21 YADDTDTGTST
+21 YADDTPTETPTGTAT
-32 TTTPSLSFSPKDGVL
+32 FAAADGVL
-47 TVNAVGDM
+47 TVTASGDLTNY
-55 TTYKG
+55 TTPSTAYFFTTAGASAIKKG
-60 TIKSTKRVFTQAA
+60 YRKDNPNWTEEVKAGDLYDPNQLYFYY
-73 EGKIVRRDANSWS
+73 DASQS
-86 YVNVVE
+86 KNVVIE
-92 NEAFNSSSKYAY
+92 DNDTYFSTEPGSTYIESKK
-104 VTNSWTACAEG
+104 VT
-115 APVND
+115 
-120 YRNITNVKEIFSIP
+120 ITFVKEI
-134 EGKYIYEAYL
+134 EA
-144 DNDKI
+144 
-149 KINSQ
+149 
-154 AVTETYSPNWYGIIK
+154 
-169 YNDVTYSN
+169 
-177 YVVCSEAHNQGDLLD
+177 LL
-192 PATEGLLH
+192 
-200 TVADMK
+200 K
-206 ENYVVTQY
+206 
-214 EVISDFVYKSTDG
+214 
-227 GKNKTH
+227 
-233 VAKGTYTYVKGESFY
+233 AKKCT
-248 TMTDI
+248 
-253 KNNEISDN
+253 
-261 STYFAE
+261 
-267 NGEGAS
+267 
-273 YVTSKEITAELTF
+273 
-286 LDAVKDQL
+286 
-294 ASTGCKT
+294 T
-301 LKFALSGT
+301 LKFALPESGT

-321 INSANSADYCFDFSN
+321 INSAKSADYCFDFSN
-336 IQGLTEEELSG
+336 IQGLTEEDLSG
-347 LTPNGTTTPAWV
+347 LTYTGTTTPAWV

-371 TEKKKSIAEAYQKA
+371 TEKKKSIAEAYQTA
-385 TKKANNDAANNV
+385 TNKANNV
-397 YWFSPKMQNDMTE
+397 YWFSPNMQNDMTE
-410 DNIANAK
+410 GGIAK
-417 YNLNVLSNGNGNSAA
+417 YNLNVLSNGNATSAA
-432 CGSKLPEA
+432 YGSKLPEA
-440 DTKNV
+440 ETKNL
-445 VVYLQGDDL
+445 VVYLKGDGTNTL
-454 HARAMNATDAIKF
+454 PGMSPAVAISF

-473 NLVLDNITLWGAN
+473 NLVFDNITLWGAN

-521 VQSIYTPDGS
+521 VQSICTPNGS

-588 LNLANATYTGPAD
+588 LNLANATYTGLAD
-601 DLLTFNNDYLFY
+601 DLLNFNNEYLLY

-628 FYNKFN
+628 FYTKFN
-634 GLFVNCKNLK
+634 GLFKKCKNLK
-644 GLSYYDSVEAQLT
+644 GLSYYDSENAQLT

-699 QTDGNKNIK
+699 QTDENKNIK

-722 SDIQYDTAGHL
+722 AGIQYDKDGHL

-740 AEQGGDE
+740 AEQGSEE
-747 NLTDTL
+747 NLIDTL
-753 YRKELIPITSHTV
+753 YQ
-766 GEDELTKKLTT
+766 KKLTPIAHDT
-777 KLDMTRLGALNYALS
+777 DDDLTAMLHKDRVGALSHAN
-792 IETADLKN
+792 IVTADLKN

-813 GALGKTYGKLKTVT
+813 GALGAYGPLTTVT
-827 WPTDKSVQEIPTS
+827 WPTDSSVQEIPTS
-840 CFTGNHKI
+840 CFATNRYI

-858 KIGGSAFQDVHNLIR
+858 KIGGSAFQDVMNLIR
-873 VTTTGPSKYREGN
+873 VTTTGPSTYKEGN
-886 VEQEVPEGTYDH
+886 VEKEVPAGTYDH
-898 GDSTAT
+898 GDATAT
-904 FSAKLQMIE
+904 FSANLKMIE
-913 TGAFKLVE
+913 SGAFSRVK

-930 KDAAPQCQR
+930 KDAPQCQR
-939 WAFDTS
+939 WAFDTD

-953 TRTDDGLITRENFY
+953 HRTDDGLITRENFY
-967 KGGAT
+967 TSDA
-972 DPTDPTK
+972 DIVH

-993 GCSSKQVKKYTDP
+993 GCSSKQIEKYTDP

-1031 TEMLMSYAQGHT
+1031 SEMLLSHTQGHT
-1043 GYTWKAWNPKRKEE
+1043 GYTWKAWNPKRNELP
-1057 QGANFFELELSDPIY
+1057 GNNFFEIELPGIK
-1072 HDPLH
+1072 DPLH
-1077 PTQTM
+1077 PTQTE
-1082 GNAEYANAIKEGKV
+1082 GDAEYAKAREEVKFN
-1096 SDGDYRFYVPSTT
+1096 DGDYRFYVPKT
-1109 TEDYRGWH
+1109 TEKDYQGWH
-1117 EFVLTGSSNYSD
+1117 EFVLTGSYHYSD
-1129 PDDPKWNFDLISDN
+1129 PEPTWNFDLISDN

-1158 MKQVF
+1158 MAQVF
-1163 GGAKDKEGNEL
+1163 GTKNPDGSVKE

-1187 GTKQQITLKFGK
+1187 GTNNQITLTFGK
-1199 DLVQYKDETNNE
+1199 DLVQYDAEADNSSET
-1211 SKEPTDD
+1211 KTTDK
-1218 DSVVLHKGHPYML
+1218 SVVLHKGHPYML
-1231 KPYMPIVDGKV
+1231 KPNMPIDKNGNV
-1242 TIPRDLPFSK
+1242 TIPRDLAFSELGFK
-1252 LNYEPPT
+1252 AT
-1259 DGVDNIIAKDKATI
+1259 DGVDKIIATDGKANT
-1273 NKVSPVVRAVDENNK
+1273 KVAPVVQAVDENNN
-1288 PVDWYYRFIGTFTKW
+1288 PVNWYYRFIGTFTKW
-1303 YLPENC
+1303 YVPENC

-1342 IMVNKTDSVP
+1342 IMVNHKEEYVP

-1362 GIEATSHWDVFDK
+1362 GKDATSHWDVFNDN
-1375 DYKSLFDWDG
+1375 YESHFAWDG

-1402 NAQVAPSFYG
+1402 NAQVAPSLYG
-1412 FEGASGIVDQIKFN
+1412 FEGASGIVNQIKFN

>member
-1 MDKLSTLFLVLVAW
+1 MDKLSTLLLVLVAW

-21 YADDTDTGTST
+21 YADDTPTETPTGTAT
-32 TTTPSLSFSPKDGVL
+32 FAAADGVL
-47 TVNAVGDM
+47 TVTASGDLTNY
-55 TTYKG
+55 TTPSTAYFFTTAGASAIKKG
-60 TIKSTKRVFTQAA
+60 YRKDNPNWTEEVKAGDLYDPNQLYFYY
-73 EGKIVRRDANSWS
+73 DASQS
-86 YVNVVE
+86 KNVVIE
-92 NEAFNSSSKYAY
+92 
-104 VTNSWTACAEG
+104 
-115 APVND
+115 
-120 YRNITNVKEIFSIP
+120 
-134 EGKYIYEAYL
+134 
-144 DNDKI
+144 DNDTYFSTEPGSTYIESK
-149 KINSQ
+149 K
-154 AVTETYSPNWYGIIK
+154 VTITFVEEI
-169 YNDVTYSN
+169 
-177 YVVCSEAHNQGDLLD
+177 EAQL
-192 PATEGLLH
+192 
-200 TVADMK
+200 K
-206 ENYVVTQY
+206 
-214 EVISDFVYKSTDG
+214 VYKCT
-227 GKNKTH
+227 
-233 VAKGTYTYVKGESFY
+233 
-248 TMTDI
+248 
-253 KNNEISDN
+253 
-261 STYFAE
+261 
-267 NGEGAS
+267 
-273 YVTSKEITAELTF
+273 
-286 LDAVKDQL
+286 
-294 ASTGCKT
+294 T
-301 LKFALSGT
+301 LKFALPESGT

-321 INSANSADYCFDFSN
+321 INSAKSADYCFDFSN
-336 IQGLTEEELSG
+336 IQGLTEEDLSG
-347 LTPNGTTTPAWV
+347 LTYTGTTTPAWV

-371 TEKKKSIAEAYQKA
+371 TEKKKSIAEAYQTA
-385 TKKANNDAANNV
+385 TNKANNV
-397 YWFSPKMQNDMTE
+397 YWFSPNMQNDMTE
-410 DNIANAK
+410 GGIAK
-417 YNLNVLSNGNGNSAA
+417 YNLNVLSNGNATSAA
-432 CGSKLPEA
+432 YGSKLPEA
-440 DTKNV
+440 ETKNL
-445 VVYLQGDDL
+445 VVYLKGDGTNTL
-454 HARAMNATDAIKF
+454 PGMSPAVAISF

-473 NLVLDNITLWGAN
+473 NLVFDNITLWGAN
-486 MTAFKSCRNAER
+486 MTAFESCRNAKR
-498 VILQGEDVS
+498 VILQGVDVS
-507 KWTKEP
+507 TWTKEP

-521 VQSIYTPDGS
+521 VQSVYTPDGS

-601 DLLTFNNDYLFY
+601 DLLTFNNEYLLY

-634 GLFVNCKNLK
+634 GLFDKCKNLK
-644 GLSYYDSVEAQLT
+644 GLSYFDSVEKQLT

-671 DITDANGKVIESGV
+671 DIKYANGNIESGV

-740 AEQGGDE
+740 AKQGGDE

-753 YRKELIPITSHTV
+753 YQKELIPITSHTV
-766 GEDELTKKLTT
+766 GEDELTKELTK
-777 KLDMTRLGALNYALS
+777 KLDMTRVGALNYALS

-813 GALGKTYGKLKTVT
+813 GALGKTYGQLKTVT

-840 CFTGNHKI
+840 CFVSNHNI

-873 VTTTGPSKYREGN
+873 VTTTGPSKYWEGN
-886 VEQEVPEGTYDH
+886 VEKVVPAGTYDH

-913 TGAFKLVE
+913 TGAFSLVE

-930 KDAAPQCQR
+930 KDAPQCQR
-939 WAFDTS
+939 WAFYTN

-993 GCSSKQVKKYTDP
+993 GCSSDQIKKYTDP

-1031 TEMLMSYAQGHT
+1031 TEMLMSYTQGHT

-1129 PDDPKWNFDLISDN
+1129 PHDPKWNFDLISDN

>member
-1 MDKLSTLFLVLVAW
+1 MDKLSTLLLVLVAW

-21 YADDTDTGTST
+21 YADDTPTETPTGTAT
-32 TTTPSLSFSPKDGVL
+32 FAAADGVL
-47 TVNAVGDM
+47 TVTASGDLTNY
-55 TTYKG
+55 TTPSTAYFFTAAGAKAIKKG
-60 TIKSTKRVFTQAA
+60 HIKDNPNWADGVN
-73 EGKIVRRDANSWS
+73 EGDLYDPDQLYVYYDASQNK
-86 YVNVVE
+86 NVVIE
-92 NEAFNSSSKYAY
+92 NNATY
-104 VTNSWTACAEG
+104 
-115 APVND
+115 
-120 YRNITNVKEIFSIP
+120 FS
-134 EGKYIYEAYL
+134 
-144 DNDKI
+144 
-149 KINSQ
+149 
-154 AVTETYSPNWYGIIK
+154 TEPG
-169 YNDVTYSN
+169 
-177 YVVCSEAHNQGDLLD
+177 
-192 PATEGLLH
+192 
-200 TVADMK
+200 
-206 ENYVVTQY
+206 
-214 EVISDFVYKSTDG
+214 
-227 GKNKTH
+227 
-233 VAKGTYTYVKGESFY
+233 
-248 TMTDI
+248 
-253 KNNEISDN
+253 
-261 STYFAE
+261 STYIESKEVTITFAE
-267 NGEGAS
+267 
-273 YVTSKEITAELTF
+273 EIEA
-286 LDAVKDQL
+286 QL
-294 ASTGCKT
+294 KAYKCTT
-301 LKFALSGT
+301 LKFALPENGT

-321 INSANSADYCFDFSN
+321 INSANSAEYCFDFSN
-336 IQGLTEEELSG
+336 IQGLTEEDLSG
-347 LTPNGTTTPAWV
+347 LTYTGTTTPAWV
-359 VPDYSTNGTKIS
+359 VPDYSTNDTKIS
-371 TEKKKSIAEAYQKA
+371 TEKKKSIAEVYQTA
-385 TKKANNDAANNV
+385 TNKANNV

-410 DNIANAK
+410 NSIANAK
-417 YNLNVLSNGNGNSAA
+417 YNLNVLSNGNGTSAA

-440 DTKNV
+440 ETKNV
-445 VVYLQGDDL
+445 VVYLQGVAL

-473 NLVLDNITLWGAN
+473 NLVLDNITLWGGDSLP
-486 MTAFKSCRNAER
+486 AFESCRNAMR
-498 VILQGEDVS
+498 VILQGKDVS
-507 KWTKEP
+507 TWTKKG

-521 VQSIYTPDGS
+521 VQSVCTPNGS

-628 FYNKFN
+628 FYTKFN
-634 GLFVNCKNLK
+634 GLFDKCKNLK
-644 GLSYYDSVEAQLT
+644 GLSYYDSENAQLT
-657 ATLRDLRDEKGEIR
+657 ATLRDLRYENGEIR
-671 DITDANGKVIESGV
+671 DITDAKGNLIESGV

-699 QTDGNKNIK
+699 QTDENKNIK

-722 SDIQYDTAGHL
+722 SDIQYDKDGHL
-733 VYKITRT
+733 VYKITSK
-740 AEQGGDE
+740 AVQGGDE

-753 YRKELIPITSHTV
+753 YQKELIPITSHTV
-766 GEDELTKKLTT
+766 GEDELTKELTT
-777 KLDMTRLGALNYALS
+777 KLDMTRVGALNYAFS

-813 GALGKTYGKLKTVT
+813 GALGKTYGKLTTVT

-873 VTTTGPSKYREGN
+873 VTTTGPSKYLEGG
-886 VEQEVPEGTYDH
+886 VEKEVPEGTYDH
-898 GDSTAT
+898 GDATAT
-904 FSAKLQMIE
+904 FSANLKMIE
-913 TGAFKLVE
+913 TGAFSLVK

-930 KDAAPQCQR
+930 KDAPQCQR
-939 WAFDTS
+939 WAFDTD

-953 TRTDDGLITRENFY
+953 NRTADGLITRENFY
-967 KGGAT
+967 TSDAT
-972 DPTDPTK
+972 K
-979 KAPKQWIAVLHFPS
+979 EAPKQWIAVLHFPS
-993 GCSSKQVKKYTDP
+993 GCSSKQIEKYTDP

-1031 TEMLMSYAQGHT
+1031 TEMGLSYTQGHT
-1043 GYTWKAWNPKRKEE
+1043 GYTWKAWNPKRHEA
-1057 QGANFFELELSDPIY
+1057 QDANFFEIDLSDAIY
-1072 HDPLH
+1072 HPLNF
-1077 PTQTM
+1077 TQTM

-1109 TEDYRGWH
+1109 TEDYQGWH
-1117 EFVLTGSSNYSD
+1117 EFVLTGSYHYSE
-1129 PDDPKWNFDLISDN
+1129 PEPTWNFDKISDN
-1143 EWWTICLPFD
+1143 GWWTICLPFD

-1158 MKQVF
+1158 MAQVF
-1163 GGAKDKEGNEL
+1163 GTKNPDGSVKE

-1187 GTKQQITLKFGK
+1187 GTKNQITLNFGK

-1211 SKEPTDD
+1211 SKEATDSA
-1218 DSVVLHKGHPYML
+1218 SVVLLKGHPYML
-1231 KPYMPIVDGKV
+1231 KPNMPIDKNGKV
-1242 TIPRDLPFSK
+1242 TIPRDLPFK
-1252 LNYEPPT
+1252 VLNFVPPT
-1259 DGVDNIIAKDKATI
+1259 DGVDNIIAKNEATI
-1273 NKVSPVVRAVDENNK
+1273 NDVSPVVQAVNEK
-1288 PVDWYYRFIGTFTKW
+1288 GEKVDWYYRFIGTFTKW
-1303 YLPENC
+1303 YVPENC
-1309 YFFAWYSNESKPRW
+1309 YFFAWYGKESQPRW

-1342 IMVNKTDSVP
+1342 ITVNKTNYVP
-1352 TFVGYGEGGN
+1352 KFMGYDEGLQ
-1362 GIEATSHWDVFDK
+1362 ATSHWDIFDK
-1375 DYKSLFDWDG
+1375 AYVSYFDWDG
-1385 FTPKPEVNK
+1385 YTDKPAAK
-1394 AKLNNPTG
+1394 AKESNLPTG
-1402 NAQVAPSFYG
+1402 NAKVAPSLYG

>member
-104 VTNSWTACAEG
+104 VTNSWAACAEG

-120 YRNITNVKEIFSIP
+120 YRNINNVKEIFSIP

-154 AVTETYSPNWYGIIK
+154 AVTETYSPNWYGTIK

-273 YVTSKEITAELTF
+273 YVISKEITAELTF

-321 INSANSADYCFDFSN
+321 INSANSAEYCFDFSN

-347 LTPNGTTTPAWV
+347 LTYTGTTTPAWV
-359 VPDYSTNGTKIS
+359 VPDYSKNGTKIS

-397 YWFSPKMQNDMTE
+397 YWFSPNMQNDMTE
-410 DNIANAK
+410 AGIAK
-417 YNLNVLSNGNGNSAA
+417 YNLNVLSNGNGTSAA
-432 CGSKLPEA
+432 YGSKLPEA

-445 VVYLQGDDL
+445 VVYLQGVAL

-473 NLVLDNITLWGAN
+473 NLVLDNITLWGGDSLP
-486 MTAFKSCRNAER
+486 AFESCRNAMR
-498 VILQGEDVS
+498 VILQGKDVS
-507 KWTKEP
+507 TWTKKG

-521 VQSIYTPDGS
+521 VQSVCTPNGS

-588 LNLANATYTGPAD
+588 LNLANATYTGAAD
-601 DLLTFNNDYLFY
+601 DLLTFNNDYLLY

-634 GLFVNCKNLK
+634 GLFKKCKNLK
-644 GLSYYDSVEAQLT
+644 GLSYYDSVEKQLT

-671 DITDANGKVIESGV
+671 DIKYANGNSESGV

-699 QTDGNKNIK
+699 QTDENKNIK

-740 AEQGGDE
+740 AKQGDDE

-753 YRKELIPITSHTV
+753 YQKELIPITSHTV
-766 GEDELTKKLTT
+766 GEDELTKELTK
-777 KLDMTRLGALNYALS
+777 KLDMTRVGALNYALS
-792 IETADLKN
+792 IETADLEN

-813 GALGKTYGKLKTVT
+813 GALGKTYGQLKTVT

-840 CFTGNHKI
+840 CFTGNHNI
-848 TEICIPENVK
+848 TEICIPANVK

-873 VTTTGPSKYREGN
+873 VTTTGPSKYWEGN
-886 VEQEVPEGTYDH
+886 VEKVVPAGTYDH

-904 FSAKLQMIE
+904 FSANLKMIE
-913 TGAFKLVE
+913 TGAFSLVE

-930 KDAAPQCQR
+930 KDAPQCQR
-939 WAFDTS
+939 WAFDTN

-993 GCSSKQVKKYTDP
+993 GCSSDQIKKYTDP
-1006 TREYSVADGK
+1006 TREYSIADGK

-1031 TEMLMSYAQGHT
+1031 TEMVMSYAQGHT
-1043 GYTWKAWNPKRKEE
+1043 GYTWKAWNAKRNEK
-1057 QGANFFELELSDPIY
+1057 QGNEFFELELSDAIY

-1096 SDGDYRFYVPSTT
+1096 SDGDYRFYVPSETK
-1109 TEDYRGWH
+1109 EDYQGWH
-1117 EFVLTGSSNYSD
+1117 EFILTGSYHYSD
-1129 PDDPKWNFDLISDN
+1129 PEPTWNFDKISDN
-1143 EWWTICLPFD
+1143 GWWTICLPFD

-1158 MKQVF
+1158 MAQVF
-1163 GGAKDKEGNEL
+1163 GTKNPDGSVKE

-1187 GTKQQITLKFGK
+1187 GTKQQITLNFGK

-1211 SKEPTDD
+1211 SKEATDSA
-1218 DSVVLHKGHPYML
+1218 SVVLLKGHPYML
-1231 KPYMPIVDGKV
+1231 KPNMPIDKNGKV
-1242 TIPRDLPFSK
+1242 TIPRDFPFTK
-1252 LNYEPPT
+1252 LNFVPPT
-1259 DGVDNIIAKDKATI
+1259 DGVDNIIAKNEAII
-1273 NKVSPVVRAVDENNK
+1273 NDVSPVVQAVNEK
-1288 PVDWYYRFIGTFTKW
+1288 GEKVDWYYRFIGTFTKW
-1303 YLPENC
+1303 YVPENC
-1309 YFFAWYSNESKPRW
+1309 YFFAWYGKESQPRW

-1342 IMVNKTDSVP
+1342 IMVNKTNYVP
-1352 TFVGYGEGGN
+1352 KFMGYDEGLQ
-1362 GIEATSHWDVFDK
+1362 ATSHWDIFDK
-1375 DYKSLFDWDG
+1375 AYVSYFDWDG
-1385 FTPKPEVNK
+1385 YTPKPAVNNAQSNK
-1394 AKLNNPTG
+1394 PTG
-1402 NAQVAPSFYG
+1402 NAKVAPSLYG
-1412 FEGASGIVDQIKFN
+1412 FEGASGIVNQIKFN

>member
-21 YADDTDTGTST
+21 YADDTPTETPTGTAT
-32 TTTPSLSFSPKDGVL
+32 FAPADGVL
-47 TVNAVGDM
+47 TVTASGDLTNY
-55 TTYKG
+55 TTP
-60 TIKSTKRVFTQAA
+60 STAYVFTAA
-73 EGKIVRRDANSWS
+73 GAKAIKKGHIKDNPNWADGVNEGDLYDPDQLYVYYDASQNK
-86 YVNVVE
+86 NVVIE
-92 NEAFNSSSKYAY
+92 NNDTYFSTEPGSKYIESKE
-104 VTNSWTACAEG
+104 VT
-115 APVND
+115 
-120 YRNITNVKEIFSIP
+120 IT
-134 EGKYIYEAYL
+134 
-144 DNDKI
+144 
-149 KINSQ
+149 
-154 AVTETYSPNWYGIIK
+154 
-169 YNDVTYSN
+169 
-177 YVVCSEAHNQGDLLD
+177 
-192 PATEGLLH
+192 
-200 TVADMK
+200 
-206 ENYVVTQY
+206 
-214 EVISDFVYKSTDG
+214 
-227 GKNKTH
+227 
-233 VAKGTYTYVKGESFY
+233 
-248 TMTDI
+248 
-253 KNNEISDN
+253 
-261 STYFAE
+261 FAE
-267 NGEGAS
+267 
-273 YVTSKEITAELTF
+273 EIEA
-286 LDAVKDQL
+286 QL
-294 ASTGCKT
+294 KANKCTT
-301 LKFALSGT
+301 LKFALPKNGT
-309 PATLSKDQVQGI
+309 PATLSQDQVQGI

-336 IQGLTEEELSG
+336 IQGLTEEDLSG
-347 LTPNGTTTPAWV
+347 LTYTGTTTPAWV

-371 TEKKKSIAEAYQKA
+371 TEKKKSIAEAYQ
-385 TKKANNDAANNV
+385 TKTNKANNV
-397 YWFSPKMQNDMTE
+397 YWFSPTCRTITE
-410 DNIANAK
+410 DGIVK
-417 YNLNVLSNGNGNSAA
+417 YNLNVLSNGNGTSAA
-432 CGSKLPEA
+432 YGSKLPEA
-440 DTKNV
+440 ETKNV
-445 VVYLQGDDL
+445 VVYLQGADL
-454 HARAMNATDAIKF
+454 NARAMNATVAISF

-486 MTAFKSCRNAER
+486 MTAFESFRNAER

-521 VQSIYTPDGS
+521 VQSVCTPDGS

-537 CQIKVLEPG
+537 CQIKVLELG

-601 DLLTFNNDYLFY
+601 DLLTFNNDYLLY

-644 GLSYYDSVEAQLT
+644 GLSYYDSVEKQLT

-766 GEDELTKKLTT
+766 GEDELTKELTK
-777 KLDMTRLGALNYALS
+777 KLDMTRVGALNYALS

-800 VSIDEKF
+800 VSIDENF

-813 GALGKTYGKLKTVT
+813 GALGKTYGKLTTVT

-840 CFTGNHKI
+840 CFTGNHNI

-858 KIGGSAFQDVHNLIR
+858 KIGGSAFQDVYNLIR
-873 VTTTGPSKYREGN
+873 VTTTGPSKYWEGN
-886 VEQEVPEGTYDH
+886 VEKVVPAGTYDH

-904 FSAKLQMIE
+904 FSANLKMIE
-913 TGAFKLVE
+913 TGAFSLVE

-930 KDAAPQCQR
+930 KDAPQCQR
-939 WAFDTS
+939 WAFYTN

-993 GCSSKQVKKYTDP
+993 GCSSKQIEKYTDP

-1031 TEMLMSYAQGHT
+1031 TEMVMSYAQGHT
-1043 GYTWKAWNPKRKEE
+1043 GYTWKAWNPKRNEK
-1057 QGANFFELELSDPIY
+1057 QGAHFFEFELSDAIY

-1082 GNAEYANAIKEGKV
+1082 GNAEYKEALKEGKV

-1117 EFVLTGSSNYSD
+1117 EFVLTGSYHYSD
-1129 PDDPKWNFDLISDN
+1129 PEPTWNFDLISDN

-1158 MKQVF
+1158 MAQVF
-1163 GGAKDKEGNEL
+1163 GTKNPDGSVKE

-1187 GTKQQITLKFGK
+1187 GTNNQITLTFGK
-1199 DLVQYKDETNNE
+1199 DLVQYDAEADNSSET
-1211 SKEPTDD
+1211 KTTDK
-1218 DSVVLHKGHPYML
+1218 SVVLHKGHPYML
-1231 KPYMPIVDGKV
+1231 KPNMPIDKNGNV
-1242 TIPRDLPFSK
+1242 TIPRDLAFSELGFK
-1252 LNYEPPT
+1252 AT
-1259 DGVDNIIAKDKATI
+1259 DGVDKIIATDGKANT
-1273 NKVSPVVRAVDENNK
+1273 KVAPVVQAVDENNN
-1288 PVDWYYRFIGTFTKW
+1288 PVNWYYRFIGTFTKW
-1303 YLPENC
+1303 YVPENC

-1342 IMVNKTDSVP
+1342 IMVNHKEEYVP
-1352 TFVGYGEGGN
+1352 TFVGYGEGVN
-1362 GIEATSHWDVFDK
+1362 GKDATSHWDVFNDN
-1375 DYKSLFDWDG
+1375 YESHFAWDG

-1402 NAQVAPSFYG
+1402 NAQVAPSLYG
-1412 FEGASGIVDQIKFN
+1412 FEGASGIVNQIKFN

>member
-21 YADDTDTGTST
+21 YADDTPTETPTGTAT
-32 TTTPSLSFSPKDGVL
+32 FAAADGVL
-47 TVNAVGDM
+47 TVTASGDLTNY
-55 TTYKG
+55 TTPSTAYFFTAAGAKAIKKG
-60 TIKSTKRVFTQAA
+60 HIKDNPNWADGVN
-73 EGKIVRRDANSWS
+73 EGDLYDPDQLYVYYDASQNK
-86 YVNVVE
+86 NVVIE
-92 NEAFNSSSKYAY
+92 NNATY
-104 VTNSWTACAEG
+104 
-115 APVND
+115 
-120 YRNITNVKEIFSIP
+120 FS
-134 EGKYIYEAYL
+134 
-144 DNDKI
+144 
-149 KINSQ
+149 
-154 AVTETYSPNWYGIIK
+154 TEPG
-169 YNDVTYSN
+169 
-177 YVVCSEAHNQGDLLD
+177 
-192 PATEGLLH
+192 
-200 TVADMK
+200 
-206 ENYVVTQY
+206 
-214 EVISDFVYKSTDG
+214 
-227 GKNKTH
+227 
-233 VAKGTYTYVKGESFY
+233 
-248 TMTDI
+248 
-253 KNNEISDN
+253 
-261 STYFAE
+261 STYIVSKEVTITFAE
-267 NGEGAS
+267 
-273 YVTSKEITAELTF
+273 EIEA
-286 LDAVKDQL
+286 QL
-294 ASTGCKT
+294 KAYKCTT
-301 LKFALSGT
+301 LKFALPENGT
-309 PATLSKDQVQGI
+309 PAILSKDQVQGI

-371 TEKKKSIAEAYQKA
+371 TEKKKSIAEAYQTA
-385 TKKANNDAANNV
+385 TNKANNV
-397 YWFSPKMQNDMTE
+397 YWFSPNMQNDMTE
-410 DNIANAK
+410 DGIAK
-417 YNLNVLSNGNGNSAA
+417 YNLNVLSNGNGTSAA
-432 CGSKLPEA
+432 YGSKLPEA

-454 HARAMNATDAIKF
+454 HARAMNAAVAISF

-486 MTAFKSCRNAER
+486 MTAFESCRNAER

-507 KWTKEP
+507 TWTKEP
-513 TSQSSVKI
+513 TSESSVKI
-521 VQSIYTPDGS
+521 VQSVNTPQNGS
-531 NSTDTV
+531 NSSNTV

-588 LNLANATYTGPAD
+588 LNLANATYTGAAD
-601 DLLTFNNDYLFY
+601 DLLTFNNEYLLY
-613 LALPTKDASSKTDPD
+613 LALPTKVKNSDTDPD
-628 FYNKFN
+628 FYTKFN
-634 GLFVNCKNLK
+634 GLFDKCKNLK
-644 GLSYYDSVEAQLT
+644 GLSYYDSENAQLT

-671 DITDANGKVIESGV
+671 DIKYANGNSESGV

-722 SDIQYDTAGHL
+722 SDIQYDKDGHL
-733 VYKITRT
+733 VYKITSK
-740 AEQGGDE
+740 AVQGDDE

-753 YRKELIPITSHTV
+753 YQKELIPITSHTV
-766 GEDELTKKLTT
+766 GEDELTKELTK
-777 KLDMTRLGALNYALS
+777 KLDMTREGALNYALS

-813 GALGKTYGKLKTVT
+813 GALGKTYGQLKTVT

-873 VTTTGPSKYREGN
+873 VTTTGPSKYWEGN
-886 VEQEVPEGTYDH
+886 VEKVVPAGTYDH

-904 FSAKLQMIE
+904 FSANLKMIE
-913 TGAFKLVE
+913 TGAFSLVE

-930 KDAAPQCQR
+930 KDAPQCQR
-939 WAFDTS
+939 WAFYTN

-993 GCSSKQVKKYTDP
+993 GCSSDQIKKYTDP

-1129 PDDPKWNFDLISDN
+1129 PHDPKWNFDLISDN

-1242 TIPRDLPFSK
+1242 TIPRDFPFSK

>member
-1 MDKLSTLFLVLVAW
+1 MDKLSTLLLVLVAW

-21 YADDTDTGTST
+21 YADDTPTETPTGTAT
-32 TTTPSLSFSPKDGVL
+32 FAAADGVL
-47 TVNAVGDM
+47 TVTASGDLTNY
-55 TTYKG
+55 TTPSTAYFFTTAGASAIKKG
-60 TIKSTKRVFTQAA
+60 YRKDNPNWTEEVKAGDLYDPNQLYFYY
-73 EGKIVRRDANSWS
+73 DASQS
-86 YVNVVE
+86 KNVVIE
-92 NEAFNSSSKYAY
+92 
-104 VTNSWTACAEG
+104 
-115 APVND
+115 
-120 YRNITNVKEIFSIP
+120 
-134 EGKYIYEAYL
+134 
-144 DNDKI
+144 DNDTYFSTEPGSTYIESK
-149 KINSQ
+149 K
-154 AVTETYSPNWYGIIK
+154 VTITFVEEI
-169 YNDVTYSN
+169 
-177 YVVCSEAHNQGDLLD
+177 EAQL
-192 PATEGLLH
+192 
-200 TVADMK
+200 K
-206 ENYVVTQY
+206 
-214 EVISDFVYKSTDG
+214 VYKCT
-227 GKNKTH
+227 
-233 VAKGTYTYVKGESFY
+233 
-248 TMTDI
+248 
-253 KNNEISDN
+253 
-261 STYFAE
+261 
-267 NGEGAS
+267 
-273 YVTSKEITAELTF
+273 
-286 LDAVKDQL
+286 
-294 ASTGCKT
+294 T
-301 LKFALSGT
+301 LKFALPESGT

-321 INSANSADYCFDFSN
+321 INSAKSADYCFDFSN
-336 IQGLTEEELSG
+336 IQGLTEEDLSG
-347 LTPNGTTTPAWV
+347 LTYTGTTTPAWV

-371 TEKKKSIAEAYQKA
+371 TEKKKSIAEAYQTA
-385 TKKANNDAANNV
+385 TNKANNV
-397 YWFSPKMQNDMTE
+397 YWFSPNMQNDMTE
-410 DNIANAK
+410 GGIAK
-417 YNLNVLSNGNGNSAA
+417 YNLNVLSNGNATSAA
-432 CGSKLPEA
+432 YGSKLPEA
-440 DTKNV
+440 ETKNL
-445 VVYLQGDDL
+445 VVYLKGDGTNTL
-454 HARAMNATDAIKF
+454 PGMSPAVAISF

-473 NLVLDNITLWGAN
+473 NLVFDNITLWGAN
-486 MTAFKSCRNAER
+486 MTAFESCRNAKR
-498 VILQGEDVS
+498 VILQGVDVS
-507 KWTKEP
+507 TWTKEP

-521 VQSIYTPDGS
+521 VQSVYTPDGS

-601 DLLTFNNDYLFY
+601 DLLTFNNEYLLY

-634 GLFVNCKNLK
+634 GLFDKCKNLK
-644 GLSYYDSVEAQLT
+644 GLSYFDSVEKQLT

-671 DITDANGKVIESGV
+671 DIKYANGNIESGV

-691 TLTDMETK
+691 SLTDMETK

-740 AEQGGDE
+740 AKQGGDE

-753 YRKELIPITSHTV
+753 YQKELIPITSHTV
-766 GEDELTKKLTT
+766 GEDELTKELTK
-777 KLDMTRLGALNYALS
+777 KLDMTRVGALNYALS

-813 GALGKTYGKLKTVT
+813 GALGKTYGQLKTVT

-840 CFTGNHKI
+840 CFVSNHNI

-873 VTTTGPSKYREGN
+873 VTTTGPSKYWEGN
-886 VEQEVPEGTYDH
+886 VEKVVPAGTYDH

-913 TGAFKLVE
+913 TGAFSLVE

-930 KDAAPQCQR
+930 KDAPQCQR
-939 WAFDTS
+939 WAFYTN

-993 GCSSKQVKKYTDP
+993 GCSSDQIKKYTDP

-1129 PDDPKWNFDLISDN
+1129 PHDPKWNFDLISDN

>member
-21 YADDTDTGTST
+21 YADDTPTETPTGTAT
-32 TTTPSLSFSPKDGVL
+32 FAAADGVL
-47 TVNAVGDM
+47 TVTASGDLTNY
-55 TTYKG
+55 TTPSTAYFFTAAGAKAIKKG
-60 TIKSTKRVFTQAA
+60 HIKDNPNWADGVN
-73 EGKIVRRDANSWS
+73 EGDLYDPDQLYVYYDASQNK
-86 YVNVVE
+86 NVVIE
-92 NEAFNSSSKYAY
+92 NNATY
-104 VTNSWTACAEG
+104 
-115 APVND
+115 
-120 YRNITNVKEIFSIP
+120 FS
-134 EGKYIYEAYL
+134 
-144 DNDKI
+144 
-149 KINSQ
+149 
-154 AVTETYSPNWYGIIK
+154 TEPG
-169 YNDVTYSN
+169 
-177 YVVCSEAHNQGDLLD
+177 
-192 PATEGLLH
+192 
-200 TVADMK
+200 
-206 ENYVVTQY
+206 
-214 EVISDFVYKSTDG
+214 
-227 GKNKTH
+227 
-233 VAKGTYTYVKGESFY
+233 
-248 TMTDI
+248 
-253 KNNEISDN
+253 
-261 STYFAE
+261 STYIVSKEVTITFAE
-267 NGEGAS
+267 
-273 YVTSKEITAELTF
+273 EIEA
-286 LDAVKDQL
+286 QL
-294 ASTGCKT
+294 KAYKCTT
-301 LKFALSGT
+301 LKFALPENGT
-309 PATLSKDQVQGI
+309 PAILSKDQVQGI

-371 TEKKKSIAEAYQKA
+371 TEKKKSIAEAYQTA
-385 TKKANNDAANNV
+385 TNKANNV
-397 YWFSPKMQNDMTE
+397 YWFSPNMQNDMTE
-410 DNIANAK
+410 DGIAK

-440 DTKNV
+440 ETKNV

-454 HARAMNATDAIKF
+454 HALAMNATDAIKF

-486 MTAFKSCRNAER
+486 MTAFESFRNAER

-521 VQSIYTPDGS
+521 VQSVYTPNSS
-531 NSTDTV
+531 NTV

-588 LNLANATYTGPAD
+588 LNLANATYTGAAD
-601 DLLTFNNDYLFY
+601 DLLTFNNEYLLY
-613 LALPTKDASSKTDPD
+613 LALPTKGENSQTDTD

-634 GLFVNCKNLK
+634 GLFDKCKNLK
-644 GLSYYDSVEAQLT
+644 GLSYYDSENAQLT
-657 ATLRDLRDEKGEIR
+657 ATLRDLRDENGEIR

-699 QTDGNKNIK
+699 QTDENKNIK

-722 SDIQYDTAGHL
+722 SDIQYDKDGHL
-733 VYKITRT
+733 VYKITSK
-740 AEQGGDE
+740 AVQGDDE

-753 YRKELIPITSHTV
+753 YQKELIPITSHTV
-766 GEDELTKKLTT
+766 GEDELTKELTK
-777 KLDMTRLGALNYALS
+777 KLDMTRVGALNYALS

-813 GALGKTYGKLKTVT
+813 GALGKTYGQLKTVT

-848 TEICIPENVK
+848 TEICIPANVK

-873 VTTTGPSKYREGN
+873 VTTTRPSKYWEGN
-886 VEQEVPEGTYDH
+886 VEKVVPAGTYDH

-904 FSAKLQMIE
+904 FSANLKMIE
-913 TGAFKLVE
+913 TGAFSLVE

-930 KDAAPQCQR
+930 KDAPQCQR
-939 WAFDTS
+939 WAFYTN

-993 GCSSKQVKKYTDP
+993 GCSSDQIKKYTDP

-1031 TEMLMSYAQGHT
+1031 TEMVMSYAQGHT
-1043 GYTWKAWNPKRKEE
+1043 GYTWKAWNPKRNEK
-1057 QGANFFELELSDPIY
+1057 QGNEFFELELSDAIY

-1082 GNAEYANAIKEGKV
+1082 GNAEYKEALKEGKFR
-1096 SDGDYRFYVPSTT
+1096 DGDYRFYVPSKT
-1109 TEDYRGWH
+1109 TEDYQGWH
-1117 EFVLTGSSNYSD
+1117 EFILTGSSNYSD
-1129 PDDPKWNFDLISDN
+1129 PHDPKWNFDKISDN
-1143 EWWTICLPFD
+1143 GWWTICLPFD

-1158 MKQVF
+1158 MAQVF
-1163 GGAKDKEGNEL
+1163 GTKNPDGTVKE

-1181 VSVKRD
+1181 VSVTRD
-1187 GTKQQITLKFGK
+1187 DTKQQITLNFGK

-1211 SKEPTDD
+1211 SKEATDSA
-1218 DSVVLHKGHPYML
+1218 SVVLLKGHPYML
-1231 KPYMPIVDGKV
+1231 KPNMPIDKNGKV
-1242 TIPRDLPFSK
+1242 TIPRDLPFK
-1252 LNYEPPT
+1252 VLKFVPPT
-1259 DGVDNIIAKDKATI
+1259 DGVDNIIAKNEAII
-1273 NKVSPVVRAVDENNK
+1273 NDVSPVVRAVDENNK

-1303 YLPENC
+1303 YVPENC
-1309 YFFAWYSNESKPRW
+1309 YFFAWYGKESQPRW

-1342 IMVNKTDSVP
+1342 IMVNKTNYVP
-1352 TFVGYGEGGN
+1352 KFMGYDEGHQ
-1362 GIEATSHWDVFDK
+1362 ATSHWDIFDK
-1375 DYKSLFDWDG
+1375 AYASYFDWDG
-1385 FTPKPEVNK
+1385 YTPKPAVNNAQSNK
-1394 AKLNNPTG
+1394 PTG
-1402 NAQVAPSFYG
+1402 NAKVAPSLYG
-1412 FEGASGIVDQIKFN
+1412 FEGASGIVNQIKFN